1 MQLKHIKLAGF
12 KSFVDPTRISFPTN
26 MVAVVG
32 PNGCGKSNVI
42 DAIRWVL
49 GELSAKNLRGDSMSD
64 VIFNGSDLRKPSG
77 QCSIELLFD
86 NSLGKLGGEYAKYNE
101 ISIKRLMTRDG
112 QSNYSINGTSCRR
125 KDVQDIFLGTG
136 LGPRSYAIIEQ
147 GMVSKI
153 VKDVQDIFLGT
164 GLGPRSYAII
174 EQGMVSKIVSA
185 KPEEMRTFIEE
196 AAGISKYK
204 ERRKE
209 TEQRI
214 KKTKENLSRV
224 QDIRDEINRLI
235 SRLQNQANAADKY
248 KKFQVEERDLKLN
261 ISILNTLSAKAQKDK
276 LTSEVATLKNQITVK
291 SAEVETHQS
300 TIDQIRTEHSTV
312 LSSFEVAQK
321 NFYSIGADIARHE
334 TNLQNLNKTYAQTSE
349 DLTRAKESYS
359 KAIEKESTFESLNPK
374 ENELKLNIAILK
386 ALQANDQKKVLQTQI
401 AELEQSL
408 ALKVLGVE
416 KHQAE
421 IEQIRNDN
429 TLMSSRLE
437 IAQSV
442 SSNIRAE
449 IAGLEANLKN
459 LSRTQVQAES
469 DLGRAQTSYQQ
480 ALEKESNQEN
490 LSPKE
495 KAMNLLDHILEA
507 LQNLGI
513 SGDPIKKKALELKE
527 SLVTILKIA
536 SDQSKSM
543 TEEYLQRQTRFE
555 ELLRQTAEKMSQL
568 DAELQLSQEKKIQTD
583 QELAAS
589 KEKQSEVNASIQK
602 LEDSKLSVSR
612 ELRAIES
619 KVNTLK
625 LDLRT
630 FEVNLDNAS
639 IILEK
644 AEINL
649 ADINPSEYAEFN
661 LSNLEASL
669 SEIQTSI
676 SALSSINLAAPDEYL
691 SRQNHLSKLLEQTE
705 LKKAEVDKELSELVQ
720 KSATAESELNTIR
733 QKQSKV
739 DESIRE
745 AENKKSIASLDL
757 RGLEEKS
764 NNRKLDLRTFEV
776 NLDNASQALVKAGIT
791 IAELDP
797 LEFEGMSVRDLE
809 QSLAAIQAKI
819 ISLGAINLAAP
830 DEIAEESKRMEELD
844 AQLEDLNEAMDKLQ
858 GAIKKIDAES
868 KLKFD
873 ESFNAVNSK
882 IQEIFPKLFGG
893 GKAALELLDGDSLNS
908 GIALAAQPPG
918 KKNATIS
925 QLSGGEKA
933 MTALSLVFAL
943 FELNPAPFCLL
954 DEVDAPLDDLN
965 ATRFVAMVEE
975 MSDRVQFIF
984 ITHNKISME
993 KSDHLMGVTMQE
1005 AGVSRVVSVDVKEAL
1020 KLAAS

>member
-1 MQLKHIKLAGF
+1 
-12 KSFVDPTRISFPTN
+12 

-42 DAIRWVL
+42 DAVRWVL

-86 NSLGKLGGEYAKYNE
+86 NSMGKLGGEYAKYNE

-112 QSNYSINGTSCRR
+112 QSNYSINNTSCRR
-125 KDVQDIFLGTG
+125 
-136 LGPRSYAIIEQ
+136 
-147 GMVSKI
+147 
-153 VKDVQDIFLGT
+153 KDVQDIFLGT

-224 QDIRDEINRLI
+224 LDIRDEIKRLI
-235 SRLQNQANAADKY
+235 NRLQNQANAAEKY
-248 KKFQVEERDLKLN
+248 KKFQIEEKDLKLN
-261 ISILNTLSAKAQKDK
+261 ISILNSLSAKAQKDK
-276 LTSEVATLKNQITVK
+276 LSSQISSLANQITVK
-291 SAEVETHQS
+291 SAEVETQQS
-300 TIDQIRTEHSTV
+300 TIDQIRTEHSSV
-312 LSSFEVAQK
+312 LSAFEIAQK
-321 NFYSIGADIARHE
+321 NFYSIGADIARYE
-334 TNLQNLNKTYAQTSE
+334 ANIQNLNKTESQTKA
-349 DLTRAKESYS
+349 DLATAKESYS
-359 KAIEKESTFESLNPK
+359 RAIEKESSFDTLNPK

-386 ALQANDQKKVLQTQI
+386 ALQANEQKQKLEIQI
-401 AELEQSL
+401 YDLESSIL
-408 ALKVLGVE
+408 LKSDEVQ
-416 KHQAE
+416 KHQGT
-421 IEQIRNDN
+421 IEKIKNDHAS
-429 TLMSSRLE
+429 LSASFDE
-437 IAQSV
+437 AQSTF
-442 SSNIRAE
+442 SSISTD
-449 IAGLEANLKN
+449 IARQEANLQN
-459 LSRTQVQAES
+459 LEKLEAQSLS
-469 DLGRAQTSYQQ
+469 DLERAKVSYQA

-495 KAMNLLDHILEA
+495 KAMNLLDNILES
-507 LQNLGI
+507 LGNLG
-513 SGDPIKKKALELKE
+513 SNGDSIKSKALELKAALT
-527 SLVTILKIA
+527 SILKIA

-543 TEEYLQRQTRFE
+543 TDEYLQRQNRLE
-555 ELLRQTAEKMSQL
+555 ETLLQTAEKKSQIEKELVLFSAKKVESEGSL
-568 DAELQLSQEKKIQTD
+568 DSYKSKK
-583 QELAAS
+583 
-589 KEKQSEVNASIQK
+589 SEVNELIRKSEELKSGSSI
-602 LEDSKLSVSR
+602 
-612 ELRAIES
+612 ELRSLES
-619 KVNTLK
+619 QKNNLK

-630 FEVNLDNAS
+630 FEVNLENAS

-644 AEINL
+644 AEVKISE
-649 ADINPSEYAEFN
+649 INPSDFAS
-661 LSNLEASL
+661 LDLANLENSL
-669 SEIQTSI
+669 AVIQSSI

-691 SRQNHLSKLLEQTE
+691 SRQNNLTELLQQTE
-705 LKKAEVDKELSELVQ
+705 LKKNEANQELAILIQ
-720 KSATAESELNTIR
+720 KSASAEGELNTIR

-739 DESIRE
+739 DESIRDN
-745 AENKKSIASLDL
+745 ENKKSIASLDL
-757 RGLEEKS
+757 RALEEQS
-764 NNRKLDLRTFEV
+764 NNLKLDFRTFEV
-776 NLDNASQALVKAGIT
+776 NLDNASQALTRAGLAIGD
-791 IAELDP
+791 INPE
-797 LEFEGMSVRDLE
+797 EFKDMDISNLE
-809 QSLAAIQAKI
+809 QSLAGVQAKI

-830 DEIAEESKRMEELD
+830 DEIAEESQRMEELD
-844 AQLEDLNEAMDKLQ
+844 AQLEDLNEALEKLQ

-873 ESFNAVNSK
+873 ESFHAVNSK

-893 GKAALELLDGDSLNS
+893 GRAALELLEGDSLNS
-908 GIALAAQPPG
+908 GITLTAQPPG

>member
-125 KDVQDIFLGTG
+125 
-136 LGPRSYAIIEQ
+136 
-147 GMVSKI
+147 
-153 VKDVQDIFLGT
+153 KDVQDIFLGT

-429 TLMSSRLE
+429 TLMSSRLD

-469 DLGRAQTSYQQ
+469 DLGRAQASYQQ

-720 KSATAESELNTIR
+720 KSATAESELNAIR

>member
-42 DAIRWVL
+42 DAVRWVL

-86 NSLGKLGGEYAKYNE
+86 NSMGKLGGEYAKYNE

-112 QSNYSINGTSCRR
+112 QSNYSINNTSCRR
-125 KDVQDIFLGTG
+125 
-136 LGPRSYAIIEQ
+136 
-147 GMVSKI
+147 
-153 VKDVQDIFLGT
+153 KDVQDIFLGT

-224 QDIRDEINRLI
+224 LDIRDEIKRLI
-235 SRLQNQANAADKY
+235 NRLQNQANAAEKY
-248 KKFQVEERDLKLN
+248 KKFQVEEKDLKLN
-261 ISILNTLSAKAQKDK
+261 ISILNSLSAKAQKDK
-276 LTSEVATLKNQITVK
+276 LSSQISSLANQITVK
-291 SAEVETHQS
+291 SAEVETQQS
-300 TIDQIRTEHSTV
+300 MIDQIRTEHSSV
-312 LSSFEVAQK
+312 LSAFEIAQK
-321 NFYSIGADIARHE
+321 NFYSIGADIARYE
-334 TNLQNLNKTYAQTSE
+334 ANIQNLNKTESQTKA
-349 DLTRAKESYS
+349 DLATAKESYS
-359 KAIEKESTFESLNPK
+359 RAIEKESSFDTLNPK

-386 ALQANDQKKVLQTQI
+386 ALQANEQKQKLEIQI
-401 AELEQSL
+401 NDLESSIL
-408 ALKVLGVE
+408 LKSDEVQ
-416 KHQAE
+416 KHQGT
-421 IEQIRNDN
+421 IEKIKNDHAS
-429 TLMSSRLE
+429 LSASFDE
-437 IAQSV
+437 AQSSF
-442 SSNIRAE
+442 SSISTD
-449 IAGLEANLKN
+449 IARQEANLQN
-459 LSRTQVQAES
+459 LEKLEAQSLS
-469 DLGRAQTSYQQ
+469 DLDRAKASYQA

-495 KAMNLLDHILEA
+495 KAMNLLDNILES
-507 LQNLGI
+507 LGNLG
-513 SGDPIKKKALELKE
+513 SNGDSIKSKALELKAALT
-527 SLVTILKIA
+527 SILKIA

-543 TEEYLQRQTRFE
+543 TDEYLQRQNRLE
-555 ELLRQTAEKMSQL
+555 ETLLQTAEKKSQIEKELVLFSAKKVESEGSL
-568 DAELQLSQEKKIQTD
+568 DSYKSKK
-583 QELAAS
+583 
-589 KEKQSEVNASIQK
+589 SEVNELIRKSEELKSGSSI
-602 LEDSKLSVSR
+602 
-612 ELRAIES
+612 ELRSLES
-619 KVNTLK
+619 QKNNLK

-630 FEVNLDNAS
+630 FEVNLENAS

-644 AEINL
+644 AEVKISE
-649 ADINPSEYAEFN
+649 INPSDFAS
-661 LSNLEASL
+661 LDLANLESSL
-669 SEIQTSI
+669 AEIQSSI

-691 SRQNHLSKLLEQTE
+691 SRQNNLTE
-705 LKKAEVDKELSELVQ
+705 LLQQTGLKKNEADQELAILIQ
-720 KSATAESELNTIR
+720 KSASAEGELNTIR

-739 DESIRE
+739 DESIRDT
-745 AENKKSIASLDL
+745 ENKKSIAALDL
-757 RGLEEKS
+757 RALEEQS
-764 NNRKLDLRTFEV
+764 NNLKLDFRTFEV
-776 NLDNASQALVKAGIT
+776 NLDNASQALTRAGLVIGD
-791 IAELDP
+791 INPE
-797 LEFEGMSVRDLE
+797 EFKDMDISNLE
-809 QSLAAIQAKI
+809 QSLAGVQAKI

-830 DEIAEESKRMEELD
+830 DEIAEESQRMEELD
-844 AQLEDLNEAMDKLQ
+844 AQLEDLNEALEKLQ

-893 GKAALELLDGDSLNS
+893 GRAALELLEGDSLNS
-908 GIALAAQPPG
+908 GITLTAQPPG

>member
-42 DAIRWVL
+42 DAVRWVL

-86 NSLGKLGGEYAKYNE
+86 NSMGKLGGEYAKYNE

-112 QSNYSINGTSCRR
+112 QSNYSINNTSCRR
-125 KDVQDIFLGTG
+125 
-136 LGPRSYAIIEQ
+136 
-147 GMVSKI
+147 
-153 VKDVQDIFLGT
+153 KDVQDIFLGT

-224 QDIRDEINRLI
+224 LDIRDEIKRLI
-235 SRLQNQANAADKY
+235 NRLQNQANAAEKY
-248 KKFQVEERDLKLN
+248 KKFQVEEKDLKLN
-261 ISILNTLSAKAQKDK
+261 ISILNSLSAKAQKDK
-276 LTSEVATLKNQITVK
+276 LSSQISSLANQITVK

-300 TIDQIRTEHSTV
+300 MIDQIRTEHSSV
-312 LSSFEVAQK
+312 LSAFEIAQK
-321 NFYSIGADIARHE
+321 NFYSIGADIARYE
-334 TNLQNLNKTYAQTSE
+334 ANIQNLNKTETQTKA
-349 DLTRAKESYS
+349 DLATAKESYS
-359 KAIEKESTFESLNPK
+359 RAIEKESSFDTLNPK

-386 ALQANDQKKVLQTQI
+386 ALQANEQKQKLEIQI
-401 AELEQSL
+401 NDLESSIL
-408 ALKVLGVE
+408 LKSDEVQ
-416 KHQAE
+416 KHQGT
-421 IEQIRNDN
+421 IEKIKNDHAS
-429 TLMSSRLE
+429 LSASFDE
-437 IAQSV
+437 AQSTF
-442 SSNIRAE
+442 SSISTD
-449 IAGLEANLKN
+449 IARQEANLQN
-459 LSRTQVQAES
+459 LEKLEAQSLS
-469 DLGRAQTSYQQ
+469 DLDRAKASYQA

-495 KAMNLLDHILEA
+495 KAMNLLDNILES
-507 LQNLGI
+507 LGNLGTN
-513 SGDPIKKKALELKE
+513 GDSIKSKALELKAALT
-527 SLVTILKIA
+527 SILKIA

-543 TEEYLQRQTRFE
+543 TDEYLQRQNRLE
-555 ELLRQTAEKMSQL
+555 ETLLQTAEKKSQIEKELVLFSAKKVESEGSL
-568 DAELQLSQEKKIQTD
+568 DSYKNKK
-583 QELAAS
+583 
-589 KEKQSEVNASIQK
+589 SEVNELIRKSEELKSASSI
-602 LEDSKLSVSR
+602 
-612 ELRAIES
+612 ELRSLES
-619 KVNTLK
+619 QKNNLK

-630 FEVNLDNAS
+630 FEVNLENAS

-644 AEINL
+644 AEVKISE
-649 ADINPSEYAEFN
+649 INPSDFAS
-661 LSNLEASL
+661 LDLANLESSL
-669 SEIQTSI
+669 AEIQSSI

-691 SRQNHLSKLLEQTE
+691 SRQNNLTE
-705 LKKAEVDKELSELVQ
+705 LLQQTGLKKNEADKELAILIQ
-720 KSATAESELNTIR
+720 KSASAEGELNTIR

-739 DESIRE
+739 DESIRDT
-745 AENKKSIASLDL
+745 ENKKSIASLDL
-757 RGLEEKS
+757 RALEEQS
-764 NNRKLDLRTFEV
+764 NNLKLDFRTFEV
-776 NLDNASQALVKAGIT
+776 NLDNASQALTRAGLVIGD
-791 IAELDP
+791 INPE
-797 LEFEGMSVRDLE
+797 EFKDMDISNLE
-809 QSLAAIQAKI
+809 QSLAGVQAKI

-830 DEIAEESKRMEELD
+830 DEIAEESQRMEELD
-844 AQLEDLNEAMDKLQ
+844 AQLEDLNEALEKLQ

-893 GKAALELLDGDSLNS
+893 GKASLELLEGDSLNS
-908 GIALAAQPPG
+908 GITLTAQPPG

>member
-42 DAIRWVL
+42 DAVRWVL

-86 NSLGKLGGEYAKYNE
+86 NSMGKLGGEYAKYNE

-112 QSNYSINGTSCRR
+112 QSNYSINNTSCRR
-125 KDVQDIFLGTG
+125 
-136 LGPRSYAIIEQ
+136 
-147 GMVSKI
+147 
-153 VKDVQDIFLGT
+153 KDVQDIFLGT

-224 QDIRDEINRLI
+224 LDIRDEIKRLI
-235 SRLQNQANAADKY
+235 NRLQNQANAAEKY

-261 ISILNTLSAKAQKDK
+261 ISILNSLSAKAQKDK
-276 LTSEVATLKNQITVK
+276 LSSQISSLANQITVK
-291 SAEVETHQS
+291 SAEVETQQS
-300 TIDQIRTEHSTV
+300 TIDQIRTEHSSV
-312 LSSFEVAQK
+312 LSAFEIAQK
-321 NFYSIGADIARHE
+321 NFYSIGADIARYE
-334 TNLQNLNKTYAQTSE
+334 ANIQNLNKTESQTKA
-349 DLTRAKESYS
+349 DLATAKESYS
-359 KAIEKESTFESLNPK
+359 RAIEKESSFDTLNPK

-386 ALQANDQKKVLQTQI
+386 ALQANEQKQKLEIQI
-401 AELEQSL
+401 NDLESGIL
-408 ALKVLGVE
+408 LKSDEVQ
-416 KHQAE
+416 KHQGT
-421 IEQIRNDN
+421 IEKIKNDHAS
-429 TLMSSRLE
+429 LSASFDE
-437 IAQSV
+437 AQSTF
-442 SSNIRAE
+442 SSISTD
-449 IAGLEANLKN
+449 IARQEANLQN
-459 LSRTQVQAES
+459 LEKLEAQSLS
-469 DLGRAQTSYQQ
+469 DLERAKASYQA

-495 KAMNLLDHILEA
+495 KAMNLLDNILES
-507 LQNLGI
+507 LGNLG
-513 SGDPIKKKALELKE
+513 SNGDSIKSKALELKAALT
-527 SLVTILKIA
+527 SILKIA

-543 TEEYLQRQTRFE
+543 TDEYLQRQNRLE
-555 ELLRQTAEKMSQL
+555 ETLLQTAEKKSQIEKELVLFSAKKVESEGSL
-568 DAELQLSQEKKIQTD
+568 DSYKSKK
-583 QELAAS
+583 
-589 KEKQSEVNASIQK
+589 SEVNELIRKSEELKSGSSI
-602 LEDSKLSVSR
+602 
-612 ELRAIES
+612 ELRSLES
-619 KVNTLK
+619 QKNNLK

-630 FEVNLDNAS
+630 FEVNLENAS

-644 AEINL
+644 AEVKISE
-649 ADINPSEYAEFN
+649 INPSDFAS
-661 LSNLEASL
+661 LDLANLESSL
-669 SEIQTSI
+669 AEIQSSI

-691 SRQNHLSKLLEQTE
+691 SRQNNLTELLQQTE
-705 LKKAEVDKELSELVQ
+705 LKKNEADQELAILIQ
-720 KSATAESELNTIR
+720 KSASAEGELNTIR

-745 AENKKSIASLDL
+745 TENKKSIAALDL
-757 RGLEEKS
+757 RALEEQS
-764 NNRKLDLRTFEV
+764 NNLKLDFRTFEV
-776 NLDNASQALVKAGIT
+776 NLDNASQALTRAGIA
-791 IAELDP
+791 IGDINPE
-797 LEFEGMSVRDLE
+797 EFEGMDISNLE
-809 QSLAAIQAKI
+809 QTLAGVQAKI

-830 DEIAEESKRMEELD
+830 DEIAEESQRMEELN
-844 AQLEDLNEAMDKLQ
+844 AQLEDLNEALEKLQ

-893 GKAALELLDGDSLNS
+893 GKASLELLEGDSLNS
-908 GIALAAQPPG
+908 GITLTAQPPG

-993 KSDHLMGVTMQE
+993 KSDHLMGITMQE

>member
-42 DAIRWVL
+42 DAVRWVL

-86 NSLGKLGGEYAKYNE
+86 NSMGKLGGEYAKYNE

-112 QSNYSINGTSCRR
+112 QSNYSINNTSCRR
-125 KDVQDIFLGTG
+125 
-136 LGPRSYAIIEQ
+136 
-147 GMVSKI
+147 
-153 VKDVQDIFLGT
+153 KDVQDIFLGT

-224 QDIRDEINRLI
+224 LDIRDEIKRLI
-235 SRLQNQANAADKY
+235 NRLQNQANAAEKY
-248 KKFQVEERDLKLN
+248 KKFQIEEKDLKLN
-261 ISILNTLSAKAQKDK
+261 ISILNSLSAKAQKDK
-276 LTSEVATLKNQITVK
+276 LSSQISSLANQITVK

-300 TIDQIRTEHSTV
+300 MIDQIRTEHSSV
-312 LSSFEVAQK
+312 LSAFEIAQK
-321 NFYSIGADIARHE
+321 NFYSIGADIARYE
-334 TNLQNLNKTYAQTSE
+334 ANIQNLNKTETQTKA
-349 DLTRAKESYS
+349 DLATAKESYS
-359 KAIEKESTFESLNPK
+359 RAIEKESSFDTLNPK

-386 ALQANDQKKVLQTQI
+386 ALQANEQKQKLEIQI
-401 AELEQSL
+401 NDLESSIL
-408 ALKVLGVE
+408 LKSDEVQ
-416 KHQAE
+416 KHQGT
-421 IEQIRNDN
+421 IEKIKNDHAS
-429 TLMSSRLE
+429 LSASFDE
-437 IAQSV
+437 AQSTF
-442 SSNIRAE
+442 SSISTD
-449 IAGLEANLKN
+449 IARQEANLQN
-459 LSRTQVQAES
+459 LEKLEAQSLS
-469 DLGRAQTSYQQ
+469 DLDRAKASYQA

-495 KAMNLLDHILEA
+495 KAMNLLDNILES
-507 LQNLGI
+507 LGNLGTN
-513 SGDPIKKKALELKE
+513 GDSIKSKALELKAALT
-527 SLVTILKIA
+527 SILKIA

-543 TEEYLQRQTRFE
+543 TDEYLQRQNRLE
-555 ELLRQTAEKMSQL
+555 ETLLQTAEKKSQIEKELVLFSAKKVESEGSL
-568 DAELQLSQEKKIQTD
+568 DSYKSKK
-583 QELAAS
+583 
-589 KEKQSEVNASIQK
+589 SEVNELIRKSEELKSGSSI
-602 LEDSKLSVSR
+602 
-612 ELRAIES
+612 ELRSLES
-619 KVNTLK
+619 QKNNLK

-630 FEVNLDNAS
+630 FEVNLENAS

-644 AEINL
+644 AEVKISE
-649 ADINPSEYAEFN
+649 INPSDFAS
-661 LSNLEASL
+661 LDLANLESSL
-669 SEIQTSI
+669 AEIQSSI

-691 SRQNHLSKLLEQTE
+691 SRQNNLTE
-705 LKKAEVDKELSELVQ
+705 LLQQTGLKKNEADKELAILIQ
-720 KSATAESELNTIR
+720 KSASAEGELNTIR

-739 DESIRE
+739 DESIRDT
-745 AENKKSIASLDL
+745 ENKKSIASLDL
-757 RGLEEKS
+757 RALEEQS
-764 NNRKLDLRTFEV
+764 NNLKLDFRTFEV
-776 NLDNASQALVKAGIT
+776 NLDNASQALTRAGLVIGD
-791 IAELDP
+791 INPE
-797 LEFEGMSVRDLE
+797 EFKDMDISNLE
-809 QSLAAIQAKI
+809 QSLAGVQAKI

-830 DEIAEESKRMEELD
+830 DEIAEESQRMEELD
-844 AQLEDLNEAMDKLQ
+844 AQLEDLNEALEKLQ

-893 GKAALELLDGDSLNS
+893 GKASLELLEGDSLNS
-908 GIALAAQPPG
+908 GITLTAQPPG

>member
-42 DAIRWVL
+42 DAVRWVL
-49 GELSAKNLRGDSMSD
+49 GELSAKNLRGESMSD

-86 NSLGKLGGEYAKYNE
+86 NSMGKLGGEYAKYNE

-112 QSNYSINGTSCRR
+112 QSNYSINNTTCRR
-125 KDVQDIFLGTG
+125 
-136 LGPRSYAIIEQ
+136 
-147 GMVSKI
+147 
-153 VKDVQDIFLGT
+153 KDVQDIFLGT

-185 KPEEMRTFIEE
+185 KPEEMRVFIEE

-224 QDIRDEINRLI
+224 RDIRDEINRLI
-235 SRLQNQANAADKY
+235 NRLKNQANAAEKY
-248 KKFQVEERDLKLN
+248 KQFQTEEKDLKLN
-261 ISILNTLSAKAQKDK
+261 ISVINTLQAKGQKDR
-276 LTSEVATLKNQITVK
+276 LSSEISSLQNQIKVK
-291 SAEVETHQS
+291 SLEVETQQS
-300 TIDQIRTEHSTV
+300 SIDQIKTEHSSV

-321 NFYSIGADIARHE
+321 NFYSVGADIARFE
-334 TNLQNLNKTYAQTSE
+334 ANLQNISKSEAQTQE
-349 DLTRAKESYS
+349 DLTKAKESYA
-359 KAIEKESTFESLNPK
+359 KAIEKESTFETLNPK

-386 ALQANDQKKVLQTQI
+386 ALEALEQKNKLQISITDLEGQVQVKTAEIDGHQSGVDQIQLNSSSLISGLDSAQTQFS
-401 AELEQSL
+401 SL
-408 ALKVLGVE
+408 G
-416 KHQAE
+416 
-421 IEQIRNDN
+421 
-429 TLMSSRLE
+429 
-437 IAQSV
+437 
-442 SSNIRAE
+442 AE
-449 IAGLEANLKN
+449 IARVEATIQNLERSQIQSKEELK
-459 LSRTQVQAES
+459 QA
-469 DLGRAQTSYQQ
+469 DDSYLK
-480 ALEKESNQEN
+480 AVAKEADVGS

-495 KAMNLLDHILEA
+495 KAIHLLDAILEGLKSFGA
-507 LQNLGI
+507 NADSI
-513 SGDPIKKKALELKE
+513 SKQAMELKD
-527 SLVTILKIA
+527 SLLSILKIA
-536 SDQSKSM
+536 SDQSQNLKD
-543 TEEYLQRQTRFE
+543 EFLARKNRLE
-555 ELLRQTAEKMSQL
+555 ELLKQLAEKDQNAKEEL
-568 DAELQLSQEKKIQTD
+568 DGLLAKKEI
-583 QELAAS
+583 L
-589 KEKQSEVNASIQK
+589 
-602 LEDSKLSVSR
+602 SR
-612 ELRAIES
+612 ELEAFKS
-619 KVNTLK
+619 KKGAFDEKARDAEKQRSVAVIDLRSLETQLNNLK

-630 FEVNLDNAS
+630 FEVNLENAS
-639 IILEK
+639 TILEK
-644 AEINL
+644 SKVNIDEIDAQQFQSMNLNQLEDSLAEIQ
-649 ADINPSEYAEFN
+649 S
-661 LSNLEASL
+661 
-669 SEIQTSI
+669 SI
-676 SALSSINLAAPDEYL
+676 SALGSINLAAPEEYL
-691 SRQNHLSKLLEQTE
+691 SRQNNLSQLLVEAQE
-705 LKKAEVDKELSELVQ
+705 RKIQIEKDLSSLVQ
-720 KSATAESELNTIR
+720 KSSLAEAELNTIR

-739 DESIRE
+739 DESIRDS
-745 AENKKSIASLDL
+745 ENKKSIAVLDL
-757 RGLEEKS
+757 RSLEEKS
-764 NNRKLDLRTFEV
+764 NNLKLDLRTFEV
-776 NLDNASQALVKAGIT
+776 NLENSSQALNKAGIL
-791 IAELDP
+791 IEDLQASDYEELNLP
-797 LEFEGMSVRDLE
+797 NLENSLE
-809 QSLAAIQAKI
+809 VVQSKI
-819 ISLGAINLAAP
+819 LSLGAINLAAP

-868 KLKFD
+868 KIKFD

-893 GKAALELLDGDSLNS
+893 GKAALQLIEGDTLNS
-908 GIALAAQPPG
+908 GITLAAQPPG

-943 FELNPAPFCLL
+943 FELNPAPFCML

>member
-125 KDVQDIFLGTG
+125 
-136 LGPRSYAIIEQ
+136 
-147 GMVSKI
+147 
-153 VKDVQDIFLGT
+153 KDVQDIFLGT

-720 KSATAESELNTIR
+720 KSATAESELNAIR

>member
-42 DAIRWVL
+42 DAVRWVL

-86 NSLGKLGGEYAKYNE
+86 NSMGKLGGEYAKYNE

-112 QSNYSINGTSCRR
+112 QSNYSINNTSCRR
-125 KDVQDIFLGTG
+125 
-136 LGPRSYAIIEQ
+136 
-147 GMVSKI
+147 
-153 VKDVQDIFLGT
+153 KDVQDIFLGT

-224 QDIRDEINRLI
+224 LDIRDEIKRLI
-235 SRLQNQANAADKY
+235 NRLQNQANAAEKY
-248 KKFQVEERDLKLN
+248 KKFQVEEKDLKLN
-261 ISILNTLSAKAQKDK
+261 ISILNSLSAKAQKDK
-276 LTSEVATLKNQITVK
+276 LSSQISSLANQITVK
-291 SAEVETHQS
+291 SAEVETQQS
-300 TIDQIRTEHSTV
+300 TIEQIRTEHSSV
-312 LSSFEVAQK
+312 LSAFEIAQK
-321 NFYSIGADIARHE
+321 NFYSIAADIARYE
-334 TNLQNLNKTYAQTSE
+334 ANIQNLNKTESQTKA
-349 DLTRAKESYS
+349 DLATAKESYS
-359 KAIEKESTFESLNPK
+359 RAIEKESSFDTLNPK

-386 ALQANDQKKVLQTQI
+386 ALQANEQKQKLEIQI
-401 AELEQSL
+401 NDLESSIL
-408 ALKVLGVE
+408 LKSDEVQ
-416 KHQAE
+416 KHQGT
-421 IEQIRNDN
+421 IEKIKNDHAS
-429 TLMSSRLE
+429 LSASFDE
-437 IAQSV
+437 AQSSF
-442 SSNIRAE
+442 SSISTD
-449 IAGLEANLKN
+449 IARQEANLQN
-459 LSRTQVQAES
+459 LEKLEAQSLS
-469 DLGRAQTSYQQ
+469 DLDRAKASYQA
-480 ALEKESNQEN
+480 ALEKELNQEN

-495 KAMNLLDHILEA
+495 KAMNLLDNILES
-507 LQNLGI
+507 LGNLGTNGN
-513 SGDPIKKKALELKE
+513 SIKSKALELKAALT
-527 SLVTILKIA
+527 SILKIA

-543 TEEYLQRQTRFE
+543 TDEYLQRQNRLE
-555 ELLRQTAEKMSQL
+555 ETLLQTAEKKSQIEKELVLFSAKKVESEGSL
-568 DAELQLSQEKKIQTD
+568 DSYKSKK
-583 QELAAS
+583 
-589 KEKQSEVNASIQK
+589 SEVNELIRKSEELKSGSSI
-602 LEDSKLSVSR
+602 
-612 ELRAIES
+612 ELRSLES
-619 KVNTLK
+619 QKNNLK

-630 FEVNLDNAS
+630 FEVNLENAS

-644 AEINL
+644 AEVKISE
-649 ADINPSEYAEFN
+649 INPSDFAS
-661 LSNLEASL
+661 LDLANLESSL
-669 SEIQTSI
+669 AEIQSSI

-691 SRQNHLSKLLEQTE
+691 SRQNNLTE
-705 LKKAEVDKELSELVQ
+705 LLQQTGLKKNEADQELAILIQ
-720 KSATAESELNTIR
+720 KSASAEGELNTIR

-739 DESIRE
+739 DESIRDT
-745 AENKKSIASLDL
+745 ENKKSIAALDL
-757 RGLEEKS
+757 RALEEQS
-764 NNRKLDLRTFEV
+764 NNLKLDFRTFEV
-776 NLDNASQALVKAGIT
+776 NLDNASQALTRAGLVIGD
-791 IAELDP
+791 INPE
-797 LEFEGMSVRDLE
+797 EFKDMDISNLE
-809 QSLAAIQAKI
+809 QSLAGVQAKI

-830 DEIAEESKRMEELD
+830 DEIAEESQRMEELD
-844 AQLEDLNEAMDKLQ
+844 AQLEDLNEALEKLQ

-893 GKAALELLDGDSLNS
+893 GRAALELLEGDSLNS
-908 GIALAAQPPG
+908 GITLTAQPPG

>member
-42 DAIRWVL
+42 DAVRWVL

-86 NSLGKLGGEYAKYNE
+86 NSMGKLGGEYAKYNE

-112 QSNYSINGTSCRR
+112 QSNYSINSTSCRR
-125 KDVQDIFLGTG
+125 
-136 LGPRSYAIIEQ
+136 
-147 GMVSKI
+147 
-153 VKDVQDIFLGT
+153 KDVQDIFLGT

-224 QDIRDEINRLI
+224 LDIRDEIKRLI
-235 SRLQNQANAADKY
+235 NRLQNQANAAEKY
-248 KKFQVEERDLKLN
+248 KKFQVEEKDLKLN
-261 ISILNTLSAKAQKDK
+261 ISILNSLSAKAQKDK
-276 LTSEVATLKNQITVK
+276 LSSQISSLANQITVK
-291 SAEVETHQS
+291 SAEVETQQS
-300 TIDQIRTEHSTV
+300 TIDQIRTEHSSV
-312 LSSFEVAQK
+312 LSAFEIAQK
-321 NFYSIGADIARHE
+321 NFYSIGADIARYE
-334 TNLQNLNKTYAQTSE
+334 ANIQNLKKTESQTKA
-349 DLTRAKESYS
+349 DLATAKESYS
-359 KAIEKESTFESLNPK
+359 RAIEKESSFDTLNPK

-386 ALQANDQKKVLQTQI
+386 ALQANEQKQKLEIQI
-401 AELEQSL
+401 NDYESSIQ
-408 ALKVLGVE
+408 LKSDEVQ
-416 KHQAE
+416 KHQGT
-421 IEQIRNDN
+421 IEKIKNDN
-429 TLMSSRLE
+429 ALFSSSFDE
-437 IAQSV
+437 AQSIF
-442 SSNIRAE
+442 SSISTD
-449 IAGLEANLKN
+449 IARQEANLQN
-459 LSRTQVQAES
+459 LEKLEAQSLS
-469 DLGRAQTSYQQ
+469 DLERAKVSYQ
-480 ALEKESNQEN
+480 AAVEKESNQEN

-495 KAMNLLDHILEA
+495 KAMNLLDNILES
-507 LQNLGI
+507 LGNLG
-513 SGDPIKKKALELKE
+513 SNGDSIKSKALELKAALT
-527 SLVTILKIA
+527 SILKIA

-543 TEEYLQRQTRFE
+543 TDEYLQRQKRLE
-555 ELLRQTAEKMSQL
+555 ETLLQTAEKKSQIEKELVLFSAKKAESERSL
-568 DAELQLSQEKKIQTD
+568 DNYKSKK
-583 QELAAS
+583 L
-589 KEKQSEVNASIQK
+589 EVNELIRKSEELKSASSI
-602 LEDSKLSVSR
+602 
-612 ELRAIES
+612 ELRSLES
-619 KVNTLK
+619 QKNNLK

-630 FEVNLDNAS
+630 FEVNLENAS

-644 AEINL
+644 AEVKISE
-649 ADINPSEYAEFN
+649 INPSDF
-661 LSNLEASL
+661 ASL
-669 SEIQTSI
+669 DLAKLESSLAEIQSSI

-691 SRQNHLSKLLEQTE
+691 SRQNNLTELLEQTE
-705 LKKAEVDKELSELVQ
+705 LKKNEADEQLAILIQ
-720 KSATAESELNTIR
+720 KSASAEGDLNTIR

-745 AENKKSIASLDL
+745 TENKKSIAALDL
-757 RGLEEKS
+757 RALEEQS
-764 NNRKLDLRTFEV
+764 NNLKLDFRTFEV
-776 NLDNASQALVKAGIT
+776 NLDNASQALTRAGLAIGD
-791 IAELDP
+791 INPEEYKD
-797 LEFEGMSVRDLE
+797 MDISNLE
-809 QSLAAIQAKI
+809 QSLAGVQAKI

-830 DEIAEESKRMEELD
+830 DEIAEESQRMEELD
-844 AQLEDLNEAMDKLQ
+844 AQLEDLNEALEKLQ

-893 GKAALELLDGDSLNS
+893 GKASLELLEGDSLNS
-908 GIALAAQPPG
+908 GITLTAQPPG

>member
-42 DAIRWVL
+42 DAVRWVL

-86 NSLGKLGGEYAKYNE
+86 NSMGKLGGEYAKYNE

-112 QSNYSINGTSCRR
+112 QSNYSINNTSCRR
-125 KDVQDIFLGTG
+125 
-136 LGPRSYAIIEQ
+136 
-147 GMVSKI
+147 
-153 VKDVQDIFLGT
+153 KDVQDIFLGT

-224 QDIRDEINRLI
+224 LDIRDEIKRLI
-235 SRLQNQANAADKY
+235 NRLQNQANAAEKY
-248 KKFQVEERDLKLN
+248 KKFQIEEKDLKLN
-261 ISILNTLSAKAQKDK
+261 ISILNSLSAQAQKDK
-276 LTSEVATLKNQITVK
+276 LSSQISSLANQITVK
-291 SAEVETHQS
+291 SAEVETQQS
-300 TIDQIRTEHSTV
+300 TIDQIRTEHSSV
-312 LSSFEVAQK
+312 LSAFEIAQK
-321 NFYSIGADIARHE
+321 NFYSIGADIARYE
-334 TNLQNLNKTYAQTSE
+334 ANIQNLNKTESQTKA
-349 DLTRAKESYS
+349 DLATAKESYS
-359 KAIEKESTFESLNPK
+359 RAIEKESSFDTLNPK

-386 ALQANDQKKVLQTQI
+386 ALQANEQKQKLEIQI
-401 AELEQSL
+401 NDLESSIL
-408 ALKVLGVE
+408 LKSDEVQ
-416 KHQAE
+416 KHQGT
-421 IEQIRNDN
+421 IEKIKNDHAS
-429 TLMSSRLE
+429 LSASFDE
-437 IAQSV
+437 AQSTF
-442 SSNIRAE
+442 SSISTD
-449 IAGLEANLKN
+449 IARQEANLQN
-459 LSRTQVQAES
+459 LEKLEAQSLS
-469 DLGRAQTSYQQ
+469 DLERAKASYQA

-495 KAMNLLDHILEA
+495 KAMNLLDNILES
-507 LQNLGI
+507 LGNLG
-513 SGDPIKKKALELKE
+513 SNGDSIKSKALELKAALT
-527 SLVTILKIA
+527 SILKIA

-543 TEEYLQRQTRFE
+543 TDEYLQRQNRLE
-555 ELLRQTAEKMSQL
+555 ETLLQTAEKKSQIEKELVLFSAKKVESEGSL
-568 DAELQLSQEKKIQTD
+568 DSYKSKK
-583 QELAAS
+583 
-589 KEKQSEVNASIQK
+589 SEVNELIRKSEELKSGSSI
-602 LEDSKLSVSR
+602 
-612 ELRAIES
+612 ELRSLES
-619 KVNTLK
+619 QKNNLK

-630 FEVNLDNAS
+630 FEVNLENAS

-644 AEINL
+644 AEVKISE
-649 ADINPSEYAEFN
+649 INPSDFAS
-661 LSNLEASL
+661 LDLANLENSL
-669 SEIQTSI
+669 AEIQSSI

-691 SRQNHLSKLLEQTE
+691 SRQNNLTELLQQTE
-705 LKKAEVDKELSELVQ
+705 LKKNEANQELATLIQ
-720 KSATAESELNTIR
+720 KSASAEGELNAIR

-739 DESIRE
+739 DESIRDTE
-745 AENKKSIASLDL
+745 SKKSIASLDL
-757 RGLEEKS
+757 KALEEQS
-764 NNRKLDLRTFEV
+764 NNLKLDLRTFEV
-776 NLDNASQALVKAGIT
+776 NLDNASQALTRAGLAIGD
-791 IAELDP
+791 IDP
-797 LEFEGMSVRDLE
+797 EEFKDMDISNLE
-809 QSLAAIQAKI
+809 QSLAGVQAKI

-830 DEIAEESKRMEELD
+830 DEIAEESQRMEELD
-844 AQLEDLNEAMDKLQ
+844 AQLEDLNEALEKLQ

-893 GKAALELLDGDSLNS
+893 GKASLELLEGDSLNS
-908 GIALAAQPPG
+908 GIALTAQPPG

>member
-42 DAIRWVL
+42 DAVRWVL

-86 NSLGKLGGEYAKYNE
+86 NSMGKLGGEYAKYNE

-112 QSNYSINGTSCRR
+112 QSNYSINNTSCRR
-125 KDVQDIFLGTG
+125 
-136 LGPRSYAIIEQ
+136 
-147 GMVSKI
+147 
-153 VKDVQDIFLGT
+153 KDVQDIFLGT

-185 KPEEMRTFIEE
+185 KPEEMRSFIEE

-224 QDIRDEINRLI
+224 LDIRDEIKRLI
-235 SRLQNQANAADKY
+235 NRLQNQANAAEKY
-248 KKFQVEERDLKLN
+248 KKFQLEEKDLKLN
-261 ISILNTLSAKAQKDK
+261 ISILNSLSAKAQKDK
-276 LTSEVATLKNQITVK
+276 LSSQISSLANQITVK
-291 SAEVETHQS
+291 SAEVETQQS
-300 TIDQIRTEHSTV
+300 TIDQIRTEHSSV
-312 LSSFEVAQK
+312 LSAFEIAQK
-321 NFYSIGADIARHE
+321 NFYSIGADIARYE
-334 TNLQNLNKTYAQTSE
+334 ANIQNLNKTELQTKA
-349 DLTRAKESYS
+349 DLATAKESYS
-359 KAIEKESTFESLNPK
+359 RAIEKESTFDTLNPK
-374 ENELKLNIAILK
+374 ENKLKLNIAILK
-386 ALQANDQKKVLQTQI
+386 ALQANEQKQKLEIQI
-401 AELEQSL
+401 NDLESSI
-408 ALKVLGVE
+408 ALKLEEVQ
-416 KHQAE
+416 KHQGT
-421 IEQIRNDN
+421 IEQIKNDHAS
-429 TLMSSRLE
+429 LSVSFDE
-437 IAQSV
+437 AQSSF
-442 SSNIRAE
+442 SSISTDVARQ
-449 IAGLEANLKN
+449 EANLQN
-459 LSRTQVQAES
+459 LEKLEVQSAS
-469 DLGRAQTSYQQ
+469 DLERAKASYQA
-480 ALEKESNQEN
+480 ALEKEINQEN

-495 KAMNLLDHILEA
+495 KAMNLLDNILES
-507 LQNLGI
+507 LGNLG
-513 SGDPIKKKALELKE
+513 SNGDSIKSKALELKAALT
-527 SLVTILKIA
+527 SILKIA

-543 TEEYLQRQTRFE
+543 TDEYLQRQNRLE
-555 ELLRQTAEKMSQL
+555 EILLQTAEKKSQIEKELVLFTAKKAESEGSL
-568 DAELQLSQEKKIQTD
+568 DSYKSKK
-583 QELAAS
+583 
-589 KEKQSEVNASIQK
+589 SEVNELIRKSEELKSASSI
-602 LEDSKLSVSR
+602 
-612 ELRAIES
+612 ELRSLES
-619 KVNTLK
+619 QKNNLK

-630 FEVNLDNAS
+630 FEVNLENAS

-644 AEINL
+644 AEVKISE
-649 ADINPSEYAEFN
+649 INPLDF
-661 LSNLEASL
+661 ASL
-669 SEIQTSI
+669 DLAKLESSLAEIQSSI

-691 SRQNHLSKLLEQTE
+691 SRQNNLTELLQQTE
-705 LKKAEVDKELSELVQ
+705 LKKNEADRELAILIQ
-720 KSATAESELNTIR
+720 KSASAEGELNTIR

-739 DESIRE
+739 DESIRDT
-745 AENKKSIASLDL
+745 ENKKSIAALDL
-757 RGLEEKS
+757 RALEEQS
-764 NNRKLDLRTFEV
+764 NNLKLDFRTFEV
-776 NLDNASQALVKAGIT
+776 NLDNASQALTRAGLAIGD
-791 IAELDP
+791 INPE
-797 LEFEGMSVRDLE
+797 EFKDMNISNLE
-809 QSLAAIQAKI
+809 QSLAGVQAKI

-830 DEIAEESKRMEELD
+830 DEIAEESQRMEELD
-844 AQLEDLNEAMDKLQ
+844 AQLEDLNEALEKLQ

-868 KLKFD
+868 RLKFD

-893 GKAALELLDGDSLNS
+893 GKAALELLEGDSLNS
-908 GIALAAQPPG
+908 GITLTAQPPG

>member
-42 DAIRWVL
+42 DAVRWVL

-86 NSLGKLGGEYAKYNE
+86 NSMGKLGGEYAKYNE

-112 QSNYSINGTSCRR
+112 QSNYSINNTSCRR
-125 KDVQDIFLGTG
+125 
-136 LGPRSYAIIEQ
+136 
-147 GMVSKI
+147 
-153 VKDVQDIFLGT
+153 KDVQDIFLGT

-224 QDIRDEINRLI
+224 LDIRDEIKRLI
-235 SRLQNQANAADKY
+235 NRLQNQANAAEKY
-248 KKFQVEERDLKLN
+248 KKFQVEEKDLKLN
-261 ISILNTLSAKAQKDK
+261 ISILNSLSAKAQKDK
-276 LTSEVATLKNQITVK
+276 LSSQISSLANQITVK
-291 SAEVETHQS
+291 SAEVETQQS
-300 TIDQIRTEHSTV
+300 TIDQIRTEHSSV
-312 LSSFEVAQK
+312 LSAFEIAQK
-321 NFYSIGADIARHE
+321 NFYSIGADIARYE
-334 TNLQNLNKTYAQTSE
+334 ANIQNLNKTESQTKA
-349 DLTRAKESYS
+349 DLATAKESYS
-359 KAIEKESTFESLNPK
+359 RAIEKESSFDTLNPK

-386 ALQANDQKKVLQTQI
+386 ALQANEQKQKLEIQI
-401 AELEQSL
+401 NDYESSIQ
-408 ALKVLGVE
+408 LKSDEVQ
-416 KHQAE
+416 KHQGT
-421 IEQIRNDN
+421 IEKIKNDN
-429 TLMSSRLE
+429 ALFSSSFDE
-437 IAQSV
+437 AQSSF
-442 SSNIRAE
+442 SSISTD
-449 IAGLEANLKN
+449 IARQEANLQN
-459 LSRTQVQAES
+459 LEKLEAQSLS
-469 DLGRAQTSYQQ
+469 DLERAKASYQ
-480 ALEKESNQEN
+480 AAVEKESNQEN

-495 KAMNLLDHILEA
+495 KAMNLLDNILES
-507 LQNLGI
+507 LGNLG
-513 SGDPIKKKALELKE
+513 SNGDSIKSKALELKAALT
-527 SLVTILKIA
+527 SILKIA

-543 TEEYLQRQTRFE
+543 TDEYLQRQNRLE
-555 ELLRQTAEKMSQL
+555 ETLLQTAEKKSQIEKELVLFSAKKVESEGSL
-568 DAELQLSQEKKIQTD
+568 DSYKSKK
-583 QELAAS
+583 
-589 KEKQSEVNASIQK
+589 SEVNELIRKSEELKSGSSI
-602 LEDSKLSVSR
+602 
-612 ELRAIES
+612 ELRSLES
-619 KVNTLK
+619 QKNNLK

-630 FEVNLDNAS
+630 FEVNLENAS

-644 AEINL
+644 AEVKISE
-649 ADINPSEYAEFN
+649 INPSDF
-661 LSNLEASL
+661 ASL
-669 SEIQTSI
+669 DLAKLESSLAEIQSSI

-691 SRQNHLSKLLEQTE
+691 SRQNNLTELLEQTE
-705 LKKAEVDKELSELVQ
+705 LKKNEADEQLAILIQ
-720 KSATAESELNTIR
+720 KSASAEGDLNTIR

-745 AENKKSIASLDL
+745 TENKKSIAALDL
-757 RGLEEKS
+757 RALEEQS
-764 NNRKLDLRTFEV
+764 NNLKLDFRTFEV
-776 NLDNASQALVKAGIT
+776 NLDNASQALTRAGLAIGD
-791 IAELDP
+791 INPE
-797 LEFEGMSVRDLE
+797 EFKDMDISNLE
-809 QSLAAIQAKI
+809 QSLAGVQAKI

-830 DEIAEESKRMEELD
+830 DEIAEESQRMEELD
-844 AQLEDLNEAMDKLQ
+844 AQLEDLNEALEKLQ

-893 GKAALELLDGDSLNS
+893 GKASLELLEGDSLNS
-908 GIALAAQPPG
+908 GITLTAQPPG

>member
-42 DAIRWVL
+42 DAVRWVL

-86 NSLGKLGGEYAKYNE
+86 NSMGKLGGEYAKYNE

-112 QSNYSINGTSCRR
+112 QSNYSINNTSCRR
-125 KDVQDIFLGTG
+125 
-136 LGPRSYAIIEQ
+136 
-147 GMVSKI
+147 
-153 VKDVQDIFLGT
+153 KDVQDIFLGT

-224 QDIRDEINRLI
+224 LDIRDEIKRLI
-235 SRLQNQANAADKY
+235 NRLQNQANAAEKY
-248 KKFQVEERDLKLN
+248 KKFQVEEKDLKLN
-261 ISILNTLSAKAQKDK
+261 ISILNSLSAKAQKDK
-276 LTSEVATLKNQITVK
+276 LSSQISSLANQITVK
-291 SAEVETHQS
+291 SAEVETQQS
-300 TIDQIRTEHSTV
+300 TIDQIRTEHSSV
-312 LSSFEVAQK
+312 LSAFEIAQK
-321 NFYSIGADIARHE
+321 NFYSIGADIARYE
-334 TNLQNLNKTYAQTSE
+334 ANIQNLNKTESQTKA
-349 DLTRAKESYS
+349 DLATAKESYS
-359 KAIEKESTFESLNPK
+359 RAIEKESSFDTLNPK

-386 ALQANDQKKVLQTQI
+386 ALQANEQKQKLEIQI
-401 AELEQSL
+401 NDYESSIQ
-408 ALKVLGVE
+408 LKSDEVQ
-416 KHQAE
+416 KHQGT
-421 IEQIRNDN
+421 IEKIKNDN
-429 TLMSSRLE
+429 ALLSSSFDE
-437 IAQSV
+437 AQSSF
-442 SSNIRAE
+442 SSISTD
-449 IAGLEANLKN
+449 IARQEANLQN
-459 LSRTQVQAES
+459 LEKLEAQSLS
-469 DLGRAQTSYQQ
+469 DLERAKASYQ
-480 ALEKESNQEN
+480 AAVEKESNQEN

-495 KAMNLLDHILEA
+495 KAMNLLDNILES
-507 LQNLGI
+507 LGNLG
-513 SGDPIKKKALELKE
+513 SNGDSIKSKALELKAALT
-527 SLVTILKIA
+527 SILKIA

-543 TEEYLQRQTRFE
+543 TDEYLQRQKRLE
-555 ELLRQTAEKMSQL
+555 ETLLQTAEKKSQIEKELVLFSAKKAESERSL
-568 DAELQLSQEKKIQTD
+568 DNYKSKK
-583 QELAAS
+583 L
-589 KEKQSEVNASIQK
+589 EVNELIRKSEELKSASSI
-602 LEDSKLSVSR
+602 
-612 ELRAIES
+612 ELRSLES
-619 KVNTLK
+619 QKNNLK

-630 FEVNLDNAS
+630 FEVNLENAS

-644 AEINL
+644 AEVKISE
-649 ADINPSEYAEFN
+649 INPSDF
-661 LSNLEASL
+661 ASL
-669 SEIQTSI
+669 DLAKLESSLAEIQSSI

-691 SRQNHLSKLLEQTE
+691 SRQNNLTELLEQTE
-705 LKKAEVDKELSELVQ
+705 LKKNEADEQLAILIQ
-720 KSATAESELNTIR
+720 KSASAEGDLNTIR

-745 AENKKSIASLDL
+745 TENKKSIAALDL
-757 RGLEEKS
+757 RALEEQS
-764 NNRKLDLRTFEV
+764 NNLKLDFRTFEV
-776 NLDNASQALVKAGIT
+776 NLDNASQALTRAGLAIGD
-791 IAELDP
+791 INPE
-797 LEFEGMSVRDLE
+797 EFKDMDISNLE
-809 QSLAAIQAKI
+809 QSLAGVQAKI

-830 DEIAEESKRMEELD
+830 DEIAEESQRMEELD
-844 AQLEDLNEAMDKLQ
+844 AQLEDLNEALEKLQ

-893 GKAALELLDGDSLNS
+893 GKASLELLEGDSLNS
-908 GIALAAQPPG
+908 GITLTAQPPG

>member
-42 DAIRWVL
+42 DAVRWVL

-86 NSLGKLGGEYAKYNE
+86 NSMGKLGGEYAKYNE

-112 QSNYSINGTSCRR
+112 QSNYSINNTSCRR
-125 KDVQDIFLGTG
+125 
-136 LGPRSYAIIEQ
+136 
-147 GMVSKI
+147 
-153 VKDVQDIFLGT
+153 KDVQDIFLGT

-224 QDIRDEINRLI
+224 LDIRDEIKRLI
-235 SRLQNQANAADKY
+235 NRLQNQANAAEKY
-248 KKFQVEERDLKLN
+248 KKFQVEEKDLKLN
-261 ISILNTLSAKAQKDK
+261 ISILNSLSAKAQKDK
-276 LTSEVATLKNQITVK
+276 LSSQISSLANQITVK

-300 TIDQIRTEHSTV
+300 MIDQIRTEHSSV
-312 LSSFEVAQK
+312 LSAFEIAQK
-321 NFYSIGADIARHE
+321 NFYSIAADIARYE
-334 TNLQNLNKTYAQTSE
+334 ANIQNLNKTESQTKA
-349 DLTRAKESYS
+349 DLTTAKESYS
-359 KAIEKESTFESLNPK
+359 RAIEKESSFDTLNPK

-386 ALQANDQKKVLQTQI
+386 ALQANEQKQKLEIQI
-401 AELEQSL
+401 NDLESSIL
-408 ALKVLGVE
+408 LKSDEVQ
-416 KHQAE
+416 KHQGT
-421 IEQIRNDN
+421 IEKIKNDHAS
-429 TLMSSRLE
+429 LSASFDE
-437 IAQSV
+437 AQSTF
-442 SSNIRAE
+442 SSISTD
-449 IAGLEANLKN
+449 IARQEANLQN
-459 LSRTQVQAES
+459 LEKLEAQSLS
-469 DLGRAQTSYQQ
+469 DLDRAKASYQA

-495 KAMNLLDHILEA
+495 KAMNLLDNILES
-507 LQNLGI
+507 LGNLGTNGN
-513 SGDPIKKKALELKE
+513 SIKSKALELKAALT
-527 SLVTILKIA
+527 SILKIA

-543 TEEYLQRQTRFE
+543 TDEYLQRQNRLE
-555 ELLRQTAEKMSQL
+555 ETLLQTAEKKSQIEKELVLFLAKKVESEGSL
-568 DAELQLSQEKKIQTD
+568 DSYKSKK
-583 QELAAS
+583 
-589 KEKQSEVNASIQK
+589 SEVNELIRKSEELKSGSSI
-602 LEDSKLSVSR
+602 
-612 ELRAIES
+612 ELRSLES
-619 KVNTLK
+619 QKNNLK

-630 FEVNLDNAS
+630 FEVNLENAS

-644 AEINL
+644 AEVKISE
-649 ADINPSEYAEFN
+649 INPSDFAS
-661 LSNLEASL
+661 LDLANLESSL
-669 SEIQTSI
+669 AEIQSSI

-691 SRQNHLSKLLEQTE
+691 SRQNNLTE
-705 LKKAEVDKELSELVQ
+705 LLQQTGLKKNEADKELAILIQ
-720 KSATAESELNTIR
+720 KSASAEGELNTIR

-739 DESIRE
+739 DESIRDT
-745 AENKKSIASLDL
+745 ENKKSIAALDL
-757 RGLEEKS
+757 RALEEQS
-764 NNRKLDLRTFEV
+764 NNLKLDFRTFEV
-776 NLDNASQALVKAGIT
+776 NLDNASQALTRAGLVIGD
-791 IAELDP
+791 INPE
-797 LEFEGMSVRDLE
+797 EFKDMDISNLE
-809 QSLAAIQAKI
+809 QSLAGVQAKI

-830 DEIAEESKRMEELD
+830 DEIAEESQRMEELD
-844 AQLEDLNEAMDKLQ
+844 AQLEDLNEALEKLQ

-893 GKAALELLDGDSLNS
+893 GRAALELLEGDSLNS
-908 GIALAAQPPG
+908 GITLTAQPPG

>member
-42 DAIRWVL
+42 DAVRWVL

-86 NSLGKLGGEYAKYNE
+86 NSMGKLGGEYAKYNE

-112 QSNYSINGTSCRR
+112 QSNYSINNTSCRR
-125 KDVQDIFLGTG
+125 
-136 LGPRSYAIIEQ
+136 
-147 GMVSKI
+147 
-153 VKDVQDIFLGT
+153 KDVQDIFLGT

-224 QDIRDEINRLI
+224 LDIRDEIKRLI
-235 SRLQNQANAADKY
+235 NRLQNQANAAEKY
-248 KKFQVEERDLKLN
+248 KKFQVEEKDLKLN
-261 ISILNTLSAKAQKDK
+261 ISILNSLSAKAQKDK
-276 LTSEVATLKNQITVK
+276 LSSQISSLANQITVK

-300 TIDQIRTEHSTV
+300 MIDQIRTEHSSV
-312 LSSFEVAQK
+312 LSAFEIAQK
-321 NFYSIGADIARHE
+321 NFYSIGADIARYE
-334 TNLQNLNKTYAQTSE
+334 ANIQNLNKTETQTKA
-349 DLTRAKESYS
+349 DLATAKESYS
-359 KAIEKESTFESLNPK
+359 RAIEKESSFDTLNPK

-386 ALQANDQKKVLQTQI
+386 ALQANEQKQKLEIQI
-401 AELEQSL
+401 NDLESSIL
-408 ALKVLGVE
+408 LKSDEVQ
-416 KHQAE
+416 KHQGT
-421 IEQIRNDN
+421 IEKIKNDHAS
-429 TLMSSRLE
+429 LSASFDE
-437 IAQSV
+437 AQSTF
-442 SSNIRAE
+442 SSISTD
-449 IAGLEANLKN
+449 IARQEANLQN
-459 LSRTQVQAES
+459 LEKLEAQSLS
-469 DLGRAQTSYQQ
+469 DLDRAKASYQA

-495 KAMNLLDHILEA
+495 KAMNLLDNILES
-507 LQNLGI
+507 LGNLGTN
-513 SGDPIKKKALELKE
+513 GDFIKSKALELKAALT
-527 SLVTILKIA
+527 SILKIA

-543 TEEYLQRQTRFE
+543 TDEYFQRQNRLE
-555 ELLRQTAEKMSQL
+555 ETLLQIAEKKSQIEKELVLFSAKKVESEGSL
-568 DAELQLSQEKKIQTD
+568 DSYKSKK
-583 QELAAS
+583 
-589 KEKQSEVNASIQK
+589 SEVNELIRKSEELKSGSSI
-602 LEDSKLSVSR
+602 
-612 ELRAIES
+612 ELRSLES
-619 KVNTLK
+619 QKNNLK

-630 FEVNLDNAS
+630 FEVNLENAS

-644 AEINL
+644 AEVKISE
-649 ADINPSEYAEFN
+649 INPSDFAS
-661 LSNLEASL
+661 LDLANLESSL
-669 SEIQTSI
+669 AEIQSSI

-691 SRQNHLSKLLEQTE
+691 SRQNNLTE
-705 LKKAEVDKELSELVQ
+705 LLQQTGLKKNEADQELAILIQ
-720 KSATAESELNTIR
+720 KSASAEGELNTIR

-739 DESIRE
+739 DESIRDT
-745 AENKKSIASLDL
+745 ENKKSIAALDL
-757 RGLEEKS
+757 RALEEQS
-764 NNRKLDLRTFEV
+764 NNLKLDFRTFEV
-776 NLDNASQALVKAGIT
+776 NLDNASQALTRAGLAIGD
-791 IAELDP
+791 INPE
-797 LEFEGMSVRDLE
+797 EFKDMDISNLE
-809 QSLAAIQAKI
+809 QSLAGVQAKI

-830 DEIAEESKRMEELD
+830 DEIAEESQRMDELD
-844 AQLEDLNEAMDKLQ
+844 AQLEDLNEALEKLQ

-893 GKAALELLDGDSLNS
+893 GKASLELLEGDSLNS
-908 GIALAAQPPG
+908 GITLTAQPPG

>member
-125 KDVQDIFLGTG
+125 
-136 LGPRSYAIIEQ
+136 
-147 GMVSKI
+147 
-153 VKDVQDIFLGT
+153 KDVQDIFLGT

-543 TEEYLQRQTRFE
+543 TEEYLQRQTRLE

-612 ELRAIES
+612 ELRAIEF

>member
-42 DAIRWVL
+42 DAVRWVL

-86 NSLGKLGGEYAKYNE
+86 NSMGKLGGEYAKYNE

-112 QSNYSINGTSCRR
+112 QSNYSINNTSCRR
-125 KDVQDIFLGTG
+125 
-136 LGPRSYAIIEQ
+136 
-147 GMVSKI
+147 
-153 VKDVQDIFLGT
+153 KDVQDIFLGT

-224 QDIRDEINRLI
+224 LDIRDEIKRLI
-235 SRLQNQANAADKY
+235 NRLQNQANAAEKY
-248 KKFQVEERDLKLN
+248 KKFQIEEKDLKLN
-261 ISILNTLSAKAQKDK
+261 ISILNSLSAQAQKDK
-276 LTSEVATLKNQITVK
+276 LSSQISSLANQITVK
-291 SAEVETHQS
+291 SAEVETQQS
-300 TIDQIRTEHSTV
+300 TIDQIRTEHSSV
-312 LSSFEVAQK
+312 LSAFEIAQK
-321 NFYSIGADIARHE
+321 NFYSIGADIARYE
-334 TNLQNLNKTYAQTSE
+334 ANIQNLNKTESQTKA
-349 DLTRAKESYS
+349 DLATAKESYS
-359 KAIEKESTFESLNPK
+359 RAIEKESSFDTLNPK

-386 ALQANDQKKVLQTQI
+386 ALQANEQKQKLEIQI
-401 AELEQSL
+401 NDLESSIL
-408 ALKVLGVE
+408 LKSDEVQ
-416 KHQAE
+416 KHQGT
-421 IEQIRNDN
+421 IEKIKNDHAS
-429 TLMSSRLE
+429 LSASFDE
-437 IAQSV
+437 AQSTF
-442 SSNIRAE
+442 SSISTD
-449 IAGLEANLKN
+449 IARQEANLQN
-459 LSRTQVQAES
+459 LEKLEDQSLS
-469 DLGRAQTSYQQ
+469 DLERAKASYQA

-495 KAMNLLDHILEA
+495 KAMNLLDNILES
-507 LQNLGI
+507 LGNLG
-513 SGDPIKKKALELKE
+513 SNGDSIKSKALELKAALT
-527 SLVTILKIA
+527 SILKIA

-543 TEEYLQRQTRFE
+543 TDEYLQRQNRLE
-555 ELLRQTAEKMSQL
+555 ETLLQTAEKKSQIEKELVLFSAKKVESEGSL
-568 DAELQLSQEKKIQTD
+568 DSYKSKK
-583 QELAAS
+583 
-589 KEKQSEVNASIQK
+589 SEVNELIRKSEELKSGSSI
-602 LEDSKLSVSR
+602 
-612 ELRAIES
+612 ELRSLES
-619 KVNTLK
+619 QKNNLK

-630 FEVNLDNAS
+630 FEVNLENAS

-644 AEINL
+644 AEVKISE
-649 ADINPSEYAEFN
+649 INPSDFAS
-661 LSNLEASL
+661 LDLANLENSL
-669 SEIQTSI
+669 AEIQSSI

-691 SRQNHLSKLLEQTE
+691 SRQNNLTELLQQTE
-705 LKKAEVDKELSELVQ
+705 LKKNEANQELATLIQ
-720 KSATAESELNTIR
+720 KSASAEGELNAIR

-739 DESIRE
+739 DESIRDTE
-745 AENKKSIASLDL
+745 SKKSIASLDL
-757 RGLEEKS
+757 KALEEQS
-764 NNRKLDLRTFEV
+764 NNLKLDLRTFEV
-776 NLDNASQALVKAGIT
+776 NLDNASQALTRAGLAIGD
-791 IAELDP
+791 IDP
-797 LEFEGMSVRDLE
+797 EEFKDMDISNLE
-809 QSLAAIQAKI
+809 QSLAGVQAKI

-830 DEIAEESKRMEELD
+830 DEIAEESQRMEELD
-844 AQLEDLNEAMDKLQ
+844 AQLEDLNEALEKLQ

-893 GKAALELLDGDSLNS
+893 GKASLELLEGDSLNS
-908 GIALAAQPPG
+908 GIALTAQPPG

>member
-42 DAIRWVL
+42 DAVRWVL

-86 NSLGKLGGEYAKYNE
+86 NSMGKLGGEYAKYNE

-112 QSNYSINGTSCRR
+112 QSNYSINNTSCRR
-125 KDVQDIFLGTG
+125 
-136 LGPRSYAIIEQ
+136 
-147 GMVSKI
+147 
-153 VKDVQDIFLGT
+153 KDVQDIFLGT

-224 QDIRDEINRLI
+224 LDIRDEIKRLI
-235 SRLQNQANAADKY
+235 NRLQNQANAAEKY
-248 KKFQVEERDLKLN
+248 KKFQVEEKDLKLN
-261 ISILNTLSAKAQKDK
+261 ISILNSLSAKAQKDK
-276 LTSEVATLKNQITVK
+276 LSSQISSLANQITVK

-300 TIDQIRTEHSTV
+300 MIDQIRTEHSSV
-312 LSSFEVAQK
+312 LSAFEIAQK
-321 NFYSIGADIARHE
+321 NFYSIGADIARYE
-334 TNLQNLNKTYAQTSE
+334 ANIQNLNKTESQTKA
-349 DLTRAKESYS
+349 DLATAKESYS
-359 KAIEKESTFESLNPK
+359 RAIEKESSFDTLNPK

-386 ALQANDQKKVLQTQI
+386 ALQANEQKQKLEIQI
-401 AELEQSL
+401 NDLESSIL
-408 ALKVLGVE
+408 LKSDEVQ
-416 KHQAE
+416 KHQGT
-421 IEQIRNDN
+421 IEKIKNDHAS
-429 TLMSSRLE
+429 LSASFDE
-437 IAQSV
+437 AQSTF
-442 SSNIRAE
+442 SSISTD
-449 IAGLEANLKN
+449 IARQEANLQN
-459 LSRTQVQAES
+459 LEKLEAQSLS
-469 DLGRAQTSYQQ
+469 DLDRAKASYQA

-495 KAMNLLDHILEA
+495 KAMNLLDNILES
-507 LQNLGI
+507 LGNLG
-513 SGDPIKKKALELKE
+513 SNGDSIKSKALELKAALT
-527 SLVTILKIA
+527 SILKIA

-543 TEEYLQRQTRFE
+543 TDEYLQRQNRLE
-555 ELLRQTAEKMSQL
+555 ETLLQTAEKKSQIEKELVLFSAKKVESEGSL
-568 DAELQLSQEKKIQTD
+568 DSYKSKK
-583 QELAAS
+583 
-589 KEKQSEVNASIQK
+589 SEVNELIRKSEELKSGSSI
-602 LEDSKLSVSR
+602 
-612 ELRAIES
+612 ELRSLES
-619 KVNTLK
+619 QKNNLK

-630 FEVNLDNAS
+630 FEVNLENAS

-644 AEINL
+644 AEVKISE
-649 ADINPSEYAEFN
+649 INPSDFAS
-661 LSNLEASL
+661 LDLANLESSL
-669 SEIQTSI
+669 AEIQSSI

-691 SRQNHLSKLLEQTE
+691 SRQNNLTE
-705 LKKAEVDKELSELVQ
+705 LLQQTGLKKNEADKELAILIQ
-720 KSATAESELNTIR
+720 KSASAEGELNTIR

-739 DESIRE
+739 DESIRDN
-745 AENKKSIASLDL
+745 ENKKSIASLDL
-757 RGLEEKS
+757 RALEEQS
-764 NNRKLDLRTFEV
+764 NNLKLDFRTFEV
-776 NLDNASQALVKAGIT
+776 NLDNASQALTRAGLAIGD
-791 IAELDP
+791 INPE
-797 LEFEGMSVRDLE
+797 EFKDMDISNLE
-809 QSLAAIQAKI
+809 QSLAGVQAKI

-830 DEIAEESKRMEELD
+830 DEIAEESQRMEELD
-844 AQLEDLNEAMDKLQ
+844 AQLEDLNEALEKLQ

-893 GKAALELLDGDSLNS
+893 GKASLELLEGDSLNS
-908 GIALAAQPPG
+908 GITLTAQPPG

>member
-1 MQLKHIKLAGF
+1 
-12 KSFVDPTRISFPTN
+12 

-153 VKDVQDIFLGT
+153 V
-164 GLGPRSYAII
+164 
-174 EQGMVSKIVSA
+174 SA

-248 KKFQVEERDLKLN
+248 KKFQAEERDLKLN

-797 LEFEGMSVRDLE
+797 LEFEGISVRDLE

>member
-42 DAIRWVL
+42 DAVRWVL

-86 NSLGKLGGEYAKYNE
+86 NSMGKLGGEYAKYNE

-112 QSNYSINGTSCRR
+112 QSNYSINNTSCRR
-125 KDVQDIFLGTG
+125 
-136 LGPRSYAIIEQ
+136 
-147 GMVSKI
+147 
-153 VKDVQDIFLGT
+153 KDVQDIFLGT

-224 QDIRDEINRLI
+224 LDIRDEIKRLI
-235 SRLQNQANAADKY
+235 NRLQNQANAAEKY
-248 KKFQVEERDLKLN
+248 KKFQVEEKDLKLN
-261 ISILNTLSAKAQKDK
+261 ISILNSLSAKAQKDK
-276 LTSEVATLKNQITVK
+276 LSSQISSLANQITVK
-291 SAEVETHQS
+291 SAEVETQQS
-300 TIDQIRTEHSTV
+300 TIDQIRTEHSSV
-312 LSSFEVAQK
+312 LSAFEIAQK
-321 NFYSIGADIARHE
+321 NFYSIGADIARYE
-334 TNLQNLNKTYAQTSE
+334 ANIQNLNKTESQTKA
-349 DLTRAKESYS
+349 DLATAKESYS
-359 KAIEKESTFESLNPK
+359 RAIEKESSFDTLNPK

-386 ALQANDQKKVLQTQI
+386 ALQANEQKQKLEIQI
-401 AELEQSL
+401 NDLESSIL
-408 ALKVLGVE
+408 LKSDEVQ
-416 KHQAE
+416 KHQGT
-421 IEQIRNDN
+421 IEKIKNDHAS
-429 TLMSSRLE
+429 LSASFDE
-437 IAQSV
+437 AQSSF
-442 SSNIRAE
+442 SSISTD
-449 IAGLEANLKN
+449 IARQEANLQN
-459 LSRTQVQAES
+459 LEKLEAQSLS
-469 DLGRAQTSYQQ
+469 DLDRAKASYQA

-495 KAMNLLDHILEA
+495 KAMNLLDNILES
-507 LQNLGI
+507 LGNLG
-513 SGDPIKKKALELKE
+513 SNGDSIKSKALELKAALT
-527 SLVTILKIA
+527 SILKIA

-543 TEEYLQRQTRFE
+543 TDEYLQRQNRLE
-555 ELLRQTAEKMSQL
+555 ETLLQTAEKKSQIEKELVLFSAKKVESEGSL
-568 DAELQLSQEKKIQTD
+568 DSYKSKK
-583 QELAAS
+583 
-589 KEKQSEVNASIQK
+589 SEVNELIRKSEELKSGSSI
-602 LEDSKLSVSR
+602 
-612 ELRAIES
+612 ELRSLES
-619 KVNTLK
+619 QKNNLK

-630 FEVNLDNAS
+630 FEVNLENAS

-644 AEINL
+644 AEVKISE
-649 ADINPSEYAEFN
+649 INPSDFAS
-661 LSNLEASL
+661 LDLANLESSL
-669 SEIQTSI
+669 AEIQSSI

-691 SRQNHLSKLLEQTE
+691 SRQNNLTELLQQTE
-705 LKKAEVDKELSELVQ
+705 LKKNEADQELAILIQ
-720 KSATAESELNTIR
+720 KSASAEGKLNTIR

-739 DESIRE
+739 DESIRDT
-745 AENKKSIASLDL
+745 ENKKSIAALDL
-757 RGLEEKS
+757 RALEEQS
-764 NNRKLDLRTFEV
+764 NNLKLDFRTFEV
-776 NLDNASQALVKAGIT
+776 NLDNASQALTRAGLVIGD
-791 IAELDP
+791 INPE
-797 LEFEGMSVRDLE
+797 EFKDMDISNLE
-809 QSLAAIQAKI
+809 QSLAGVQAKI

-830 DEIAEESKRMEELD
+830 DEIAEESQRMEELD
-844 AQLEDLNEAMDKLQ
+844 AQLEDLNEALEKLQ

-893 GKAALELLDGDSLNS
+893 GRAALELLEGDSLNS
-908 GIALAAQPPG
+908 GITLTAQPPG

>member
-42 DAIRWVL
+42 DAVRWVL

-86 NSLGKLGGEYAKYNE
+86 NSMGKLGGEYAKYNE

-112 QSNYSINGTSCRR
+112 QSNYSINNTSCRR
-125 KDVQDIFLGTG
+125 
-136 LGPRSYAIIEQ
+136 
-147 GMVSKI
+147 
-153 VKDVQDIFLGT
+153 KDVQDIFLGT

-224 QDIRDEINRLI
+224 LDIRDEIKRLI
-235 SRLQNQANAADKY
+235 NRLQNQANAAEKY
-248 KKFQVEERDLKLN
+248 KKFQVEEKDLKLN
-261 ISILNTLSAKAQKDK
+261 ISILNSLSAKAQKDK
-276 LTSEVATLKNQITVK
+276 LSSQISSLANQITVK
-291 SAEVETHQS
+291 SAEVETQQS
-300 TIDQIRTEHSTV
+300 TIDQIRTEHSSV
-312 LSSFEVAQK
+312 LSAFEIAQK
-321 NFYSIGADIARHE
+321 NFYSIGADIARYE
-334 TNLQNLNKTYAQTSE
+334 ANIQNLNKTESQTKA
-349 DLTRAKESYS
+349 DLATAKESYS
-359 KAIEKESTFESLNPK
+359 RAIEKESSFDTLNPK

-386 ALQANDQKKVLQTQI
+386 ALQANEQKQKLEIQI
-401 AELEQSL
+401 NDLESSIL
-408 ALKVLGVE
+408 LKSDEVQ
-416 KHQAE
+416 KHQGT
-421 IEQIRNDN
+421 IEKIKNDHAS
-429 TLMSSRLE
+429 LSASFDE
-437 IAQSV
+437 AQSTF
-442 SSNIRAE
+442 SSISTD
-449 IAGLEANLKN
+449 IARQEANLQN
-459 LSRTQVQAES
+459 LEKLEAQSLS
-469 DLGRAQTSYQQ
+469 DLERAKASYQA

-495 KAMNLLDHILEA
+495 KAMNLLDNILES
-507 LQNLGI
+507 LGNLG
-513 SGDPIKKKALELKE
+513 SNGDSIKSKALELKAALT
-527 SLVTILKIA
+527 SILKIA

-543 TEEYLQRQTRFE
+543 TDEYLQRQNRLE
-555 ELLRQTAEKMSQL
+555 ETLLQTAEKKSQIEKELVLFSAKKVESEGSL
-568 DAELQLSQEKKIQTD
+568 DSYKSKK
-583 QELAAS
+583 
-589 KEKQSEVNASIQK
+589 SEVNELIRKSEELKSGSSI
-602 LEDSKLSVSR
+602 
-612 ELRAIES
+612 ELRSLES
-619 KVNTLK
+619 QKNNLK

-630 FEVNLDNAS
+630 FEVNLENAS

-644 AEINL
+644 AEVKISE
-649 ADINPSEYAEFN
+649 INPSDFAS
-661 LSNLEASL
+661 LDLANLESSL
-669 SEIQTSI
+669 AEIQSSI

-691 SRQNHLSKLLEQTE
+691 SRQNNLTELLQQTE
-705 LKKAEVDKELSELVQ
+705 LKKNEADQELAILIQ
-720 KSATAESELNTIR
+720 KSASAEGELNTIR

-745 AENKKSIASLDL
+745 TENKKSIAALDL
-757 RGLEEKS
+757 RALEEQS
-764 NNRKLDLRTFEV
+764 NNLKLDFRTFEV
-776 NLDNASQALVKAGIT
+776 NLDNASQALTRAGIA
-791 IAELDP
+791 IGDINPE
-797 LEFEGMSVRDLE
+797 EFKGMDISNLE
-809 QSLAAIQAKI
+809 QSLAGVQAKI

-830 DEIAEESKRMEELD
+830 DEIAEESQRMEELN
-844 AQLEDLNEAMDKLQ
+844 AQLEDLNEALEKLQ

-893 GKAALELLDGDSLNS
+893 GKASLELPEGDSLNS
-908 GIALAAQPPG
+908 GITLTAQPPG

>member
-42 DAIRWVL
+42 DAVRWVL

-86 NSLGKLGGEYAKYNE
+86 NSMGKLGGEYAKYNE

-112 QSNYSINGTSCRR
+112 QSNYSINNTSCRR
-125 KDVQDIFLGTG
+125 
-136 LGPRSYAIIEQ
+136 
-147 GMVSKI
+147 
-153 VKDVQDIFLGT
+153 KDVQDIFLGT

-224 QDIRDEINRLI
+224 LDIRDEIKRLI
-235 SRLQNQANAADKY
+235 NRLQNQANAAEKY
-248 KKFQVEERDLKLN
+248 KKFQVEEKDLKLN
-261 ISILNTLSAKAQKDK
+261 ISILNSLSAKAQKDK
-276 LTSEVATLKNQITVK
+276 LSSQISSLANQITVK

-300 TIDQIRTEHSTV
+300 MIDQIRTEHSSV
-312 LSSFEVAQK
+312 LSAFEIAQK
-321 NFYSIGADIARHE
+321 NFYSIGADIARYE
-334 TNLQNLNKTYAQTSE
+334 ANIQNLNKTETQTKA
-349 DLTRAKESYS
+349 DLATAKESYS
-359 KAIEKESTFESLNPK
+359 RAIEKESSFDTLNPK

-386 ALQANDQKKVLQTQI
+386 ALQANEQKQKLEIQI
-401 AELEQSL
+401 NDLESSIL
-408 ALKVLGVE
+408 LKSDEVQ
-416 KHQAE
+416 KHQGT
-421 IEQIRNDN
+421 IEKIKNDHAS
-429 TLMSSRLE
+429 LSASFDE
-437 IAQSV
+437 AQSTF
-442 SSNIRAE
+442 SSISTD
-449 IAGLEANLKN
+449 IARQEANLQN
-459 LSRTQVQAES
+459 LEKLEAQSLS
-469 DLGRAQTSYQQ
+469 DLDRAKASYQA

-495 KAMNLLDHILEA
+495 KAMNLLDNILES
-507 LQNLGI
+507 LGNLGTN
-513 SGDPIKKKALELKE
+513 GDSIKSKALELKAALT
-527 SLVTILKIA
+527 SILKIA

-543 TEEYLQRQTRFE
+543 TDEYLQRQNRLE
-555 ELLRQTAEKMSQL
+555 ETLLQTAEKKSQIEKELVLFSAKKVESEGSL
-568 DAELQLSQEKKIQTD
+568 DSYKSKK
-583 QELAAS
+583 
-589 KEKQSEVNASIQK
+589 SEVNELIRKSEELKSGSSI
-602 LEDSKLSVSR
+602 
-612 ELRAIES
+612 ELRSLES
-619 KVNTLK
+619 QKNNLK

-630 FEVNLDNAS
+630 FEVNLENAS

-644 AEINL
+644 AEVKISE
-649 ADINPSEYAEFN
+649 INPSDFAS
-661 LSNLEASL
+661 LDLANLESSL
-669 SEIQTSI
+669 AEIQSSI

-691 SRQNHLSKLLEQTE
+691 SRQNNLTE
-705 LKKAEVDKELSELVQ
+705 LLQQTGLKKNEADKELAILIQ
-720 KSATAESELNTIR
+720 KSASAEGELNTIR

-739 DESIRE
+739 DESIRDT
-745 AENKKSIASLDL
+745 ENKKSIAALDL
-757 RGLEEKS
+757 RALEEQS
-764 NNRKLDLRTFEV
+764 NNLKLDFRTFEV
-776 NLDNASQALVKAGIT
+776 NLDNASQALTRAGLVIGD
-791 IAELDP
+791 INPE
-797 LEFEGMSVRDLE
+797 EFKDMDISNLE
-809 QSLAAIQAKI
+809 QSLAGVQAKI

-830 DEIAEESKRMEELD
+830 DEIAEESQRMEELD
-844 AQLEDLNEAMDKLQ
+844 AQLEDLNEALEKLQ

-893 GKAALELLDGDSLNS
+893 GRAALELMEGDSLNS
-908 GIALAAQPPG
+908 GITLTAQPPG

>member
-42 DAIRWVL
+42 DAVRWVL

-86 NSLGKLGGEYAKYNE
+86 NSMGKLGGEYAKYNE

-112 QSNYSINGTSCRR
+112 QSNYSINNTSCRR
-125 KDVQDIFLGTG
+125 
-136 LGPRSYAIIEQ
+136 
-147 GMVSKI
+147 
-153 VKDVQDIFLGT
+153 KDVQDIFLGT

-224 QDIRDEINRLI
+224 LDIRDEIKRLI
-235 SRLQNQANAADKY
+235 NRLQNQANAAEKY
-248 KKFQVEERDLKLN
+248 KKFQVEEKDLKLN
-261 ISILNTLSAKAQKDK
+261 ISILNSLSAKAQKDK
-276 LTSEVATLKNQITVK
+276 LSSQISSLANQITVK
-291 SAEVETHQS
+291 SAEVETQQS
-300 TIDQIRTEHSTV
+300 TIDQIRTEHSSV
-312 LSSFEVAQK
+312 LSAFEIAQK
-321 NFYSIGADIARHE
+321 NFYSIGADIARYE
-334 TNLQNLNKTYAQTSE
+334 ANIQNLNKTETQTKA
-349 DLTRAKESYS
+349 DLATAKESYS
-359 KAIEKESTFESLNPK
+359 RAIEKESSFDTLNPK

-386 ALQANDQKKVLQTQI
+386 ALQANEQKQKLEIQI
-401 AELEQSL
+401 NDLESSIL
-408 ALKVLGVE
+408 LKSDEVQ
-416 KHQAE
+416 KHQGT
-421 IEQIRNDN
+421 IEKIKNDHAS
-429 TLMSSRLE
+429 LSASFDE
-437 IAQSV
+437 AQSTF
-442 SSNIRAE
+442 SSISTD
-449 IAGLEANLKN
+449 IARQEANLQN
-459 LSRTQVQAES
+459 LEKLEAQSLS
-469 DLGRAQTSYQQ
+469 DLERAKASYQ
-480 ALEKESNQEN
+480 AAVEKESNQEN

-495 KAMNLLDHILEA
+495 KAMNLLDNILES
-507 LQNLGI
+507 LGNLGTN
-513 SGDPIKKKALELKE
+513 GDSIKSKALELKAALT
-527 SLVTILKIA
+527 SILKIA

-543 TEEYLQRQTRFE
+543 TDEYLQRQNRLE
-555 ELLRQTAEKMSQL
+555 ETLLQTAEKKSQIEKELVLFSAKKVESEGSL
-568 DAELQLSQEKKIQTD
+568 DSYKSKK
-583 QELAAS
+583 
-589 KEKQSEVNASIQK
+589 SEVNELIRKSEELKSGSSI
-602 LEDSKLSVSR
+602 
-612 ELRAIES
+612 ELRSLES
-619 KVNTLK
+619 QKNNLK

-630 FEVNLDNAS
+630 FEVNLENAS

-644 AEINL
+644 AEVKISE
-649 ADINPSEYAEFN
+649 INPSDF
-661 LSNLEASL
+661 ASL
-669 SEIQTSI
+669 DLAKLESSLAEIQSSI

-691 SRQNHLSKLLEQTE
+691 SRQNSLTELLEQTE
-705 LKKAEVDKELSELVQ
+705 LKKNEADEQLAILIQ
-720 KSATAESELNTIR
+720 KSASAEGDLNTIR

-745 AENKKSIASLDL
+745 TENKKSIAALDL
-757 RGLEEKS
+757 RALEEQS
-764 NNRKLDLRTFEV
+764 NNLKLDFRTFEV
-776 NLDNASQALVKAGIT
+776 NLDNASQALTRAGLAIGD
-791 IAELDP
+791 INPE
-797 LEFEGMSVRDLE
+797 EFKDMDISNLE
-809 QSLAAIQAKI
+809 QSLAGVQAKI

-830 DEIAEESKRMEELD
+830 DEIAEESQRMEELD
-844 AQLEDLNEAMDKLQ
+844 AQLEDLNEALEKLQ

-893 GKAALELLDGDSLNS
+893 GKASLELLEGDSLNS
-908 GIALAAQPPG
+908 GITLTAQPPG

>member
-42 DAIRWVL
+42 DAVRWVL

-86 NSLGKLGGEYAKYNE
+86 NSMGKLGGEYAKYNE

-112 QSNYSINGTSCRR
+112 QSNYSINNTSCRR
-125 KDVQDIFLGTG
+125 
-136 LGPRSYAIIEQ
+136 
-147 GMVSKI
+147 
-153 VKDVQDIFLGT
+153 KDVQDIFLGT

-224 QDIRDEINRLI
+224 LDIRDEIKRLI
-235 SRLQNQANAADKY
+235 NRLQNQANAAEKY
-248 KKFQVEERDLKLN
+248 KKFQVEEKDLKLN
-261 ISILNTLSAKAQKDK
+261 ISILNSLSAKAQKDK
-276 LTSEVATLKNQITVK
+276 LSSQISSLANQITVK

-300 TIDQIRTEHSTV
+300 MIDQIRTEHSSV
-312 LSSFEVAQK
+312 LSAFEIAQK
-321 NFYSIGADIARHE
+321 NFYSIGADIARYE
-334 TNLQNLNKTYAQTSE
+334 ANIQNLNKTETQTKA
-349 DLTRAKESYS
+349 DLATAKESYS
-359 KAIEKESTFESLNPK
+359 RAIEKESSFDTLNPK

-386 ALQANDQKKVLQTQI
+386 ALQANEQKQKLEIQI
-401 AELEQSL
+401 NDLESSIL
-408 ALKVLGVE
+408 LKSDEVQ
-416 KHQAE
+416 KHQGT
-421 IEQIRNDN
+421 IEKIKNDHAS
-429 TLMSSRLE
+429 LSASFDE
-437 IAQSV
+437 AQSSF
-442 SSNIRAE
+442 SSISTD
-449 IAGLEANLKN
+449 IARQEANLQN
-459 LSRTQVQAES
+459 LEKLEAQSLS
-469 DLGRAQTSYQQ
+469 DLDRAKASYQA
-480 ALEKESNQEN
+480 ALEKELNQEN

-495 KAMNLLDHILEA
+495 KAMNLLDNILES
-507 LQNLGI
+507 LGNLGTN
-513 SGDPIKKKALELKE
+513 GDSIKSKALELKAALT
-527 SLVTILKIA
+527 SILKIA

-543 TEEYLQRQTRFE
+543 TDEYLQRQNRLE
-555 ELLRQTAEKMSQL
+555 ETLLQTAEKKSQIEKELVLFSAKKVESEGSL
-568 DAELQLSQEKKIQTD
+568 DSYKSKK
-583 QELAAS
+583 
-589 KEKQSEVNASIQK
+589 SEVNELIRKSEELKSGSSI
-602 LEDSKLSVSR
+602 
-612 ELRAIES
+612 ELRSLES
-619 KVNTLK
+619 QKNNLK

-630 FEVNLDNAS
+630 FEVNLENAS

-644 AEINL
+644 AEVKISE
-649 ADINPSEYAEFN
+649 INPSDFAS
-661 LSNLEASL
+661 LDLANLESSL
-669 SEIQTSI
+669 AEIQSSI

-691 SRQNHLSKLLEQTE
+691 SRQNNLTE
-705 LKKAEVDKELSELVQ
+705 LLQQTGLKKNEADKELAILIQ
-720 KSATAESELNTIR
+720 KSASAEGELNTIR

-739 DESIRE
+739 DESIRDT
-745 AENKKSIASLDL
+745 ENKKSIAALDL
-757 RGLEEKS
+757 RALEEQS
-764 NNRKLDLRTFEV
+764 NNLKLDFRTFEV
-776 NLDNASQALVKAGIT
+776 NLDNASQALTRAGLVIGD
-791 IAELDP
+791 INPE
-797 LEFEGMSVRDLE
+797 EFKDMDISNLE
-809 QSLAAIQAKI
+809 QSLAGVQAKI

-830 DEIAEESKRMEELD
+830 DEIAEESQRMEELD
-844 AQLEDLNEAMDKLQ
+844 AQLEDLNEALEKLQ

-893 GKAALELLDGDSLNS
+893 GKASLELLEGDSLNS
-908 GIALAAQPPG
+908 GITLTAQPPG

>member
-125 KDVQDIFLGTG
+125 
-136 LGPRSYAIIEQ
+136 
-147 GMVSKI
+147 
-153 VKDVQDIFLGT
+153 KDVQDIFLGT

-401 AELEQSL
+401 AELEKSL

-543 TEEYLQRQTRFE
+543 TEEYLQRQTKFE

>member
-42 DAIRWVL
+42 DAVRWVL

-86 NSLGKLGGEYAKYNE
+86 NSMGKLGGEYAKYNE

-112 QSNYSINGTSCRR
+112 QSNYSINNTSCRR
-125 KDVQDIFLGTG
+125 
-136 LGPRSYAIIEQ
+136 
-147 GMVSKI
+147 
-153 VKDVQDIFLGT
+153 KDVQDIFLGT

-224 QDIRDEINRLI
+224 LDIRDEIKRLI
-235 SRLQNQANAADKY
+235 NRLQNQANAAEKY
-248 KKFQVEERDLKLN
+248 KKFQLEEKDLKLN
-261 ISILNTLSAKAQKDK
+261 ISILNSLSAKAQKDK
-276 LTSEVATLKNQITVK
+276 LSSQISSLANQITVK
-291 SAEVETHQS
+291 SAEVETQQS
-300 TIDQIRTEHSTV
+300 TIDQIRTEHSSV
-312 LSSFEVAQK
+312 LSAFEIAQK
-321 NFYSIGADIARHE
+321 NFYSIGADIARYE
-334 TNLQNLNKTYAQTSE
+334 ANIQNLNKTESQTKA
-349 DLTRAKESYS
+349 DLATAKESYS
-359 KAIEKESTFESLNPK
+359 RAIEKESSFDTLNPK

-386 ALQANDQKKVLQTQI
+386 ALQANEQKQKLEIQI
-401 AELEQSL
+401 NDYESSIQ
-408 ALKVLGVE
+408 LKSDEVQ
-416 KHQAE
+416 KHQGT
-421 IEQIRNDN
+421 IEKIKNDN
-429 TLMSSRLE
+429 ALFSSSFDE
-437 IAQSV
+437 AQSSF
-442 SSNIRAE
+442 SSISTD
-449 IAGLEANLKN
+449 IARQEANLQN
-459 LSRTQVQAES
+459 LEKLEAQSLS
-469 DLGRAQTSYQQ
+469 DLERAKASYQ
-480 ALEKESNQEN
+480 AAVEKESNQEN

-495 KAMNLLDHILEA
+495 KAMNLLDNILES
-507 LQNLGI
+507 LGNLG
-513 SGDPIKKKALELKE
+513 SNGDSIKSKALELKAALT
-527 SLVTILKIA
+527 SILKIA

-543 TEEYLQRQTRFE
+543 TDEYLQRQKRLE
-555 ELLRQTAEKMSQL
+555 ETLLQTAEKKSQIEKELVLFSAKKAESERSL
-568 DAELQLSQEKKIQTD
+568 DNYKSKK
-583 QELAAS
+583 L
-589 KEKQSEVNASIQK
+589 EVNELIRKSEELKSASSI
-602 LEDSKLSVSR
+602 
-612 ELRAIES
+612 ELRSLES
-619 KVNTLK
+619 QKNNLK

-630 FEVNLDNAS
+630 FEVNLENAS

-644 AEINL
+644 AEVKISE
-649 ADINPSEYAEFN
+649 INPSDF
-661 LSNLEASL
+661 ASL
-669 SEIQTSI
+669 DLAKLESSLAEIQSSI

-691 SRQNHLSKLLEQTE
+691 SRQNNLTELLEQTE
-705 LKKAEVDKELSELVQ
+705 LKKNEADEQLTILIQ
-720 KSATAESELNTIR
+720 KSASAEGDLNTIR
-733 QKQSKV
+733 HKQSKV

-745 AENKKSIASLDL
+745 TENKKSIAALDL
-757 RGLEEKS
+757 RALEEQS
-764 NNRKLDLRTFEV
+764 NNLKLDFRTFEV
-776 NLDNASQALVKAGIT
+776 NLDNASQALTRAGLAIGD
-791 IAELDP
+791 INPE
-797 LEFEGMSVRDLE
+797 EFKDMDISNLE
-809 QSLAAIQAKI
+809 QSLAGVQAKI

-830 DEIAEESKRMEELD
+830 DEIAEESQRMEELD
-844 AQLEDLNEAMDKLQ
+844 AQLEDLNEALEKLQ

-893 GKAALELLDGDSLNS
+893 GKASLELLEGDSLNS
-908 GIALAAQPPG
+908 GITLTAQPPG

>member
-42 DAIRWVL
+42 DAVRWVL

-86 NSLGKLGGEYAKYNE
+86 NSMGKLGGEYAKYNE

-112 QSNYSINGTSCRR
+112 QSNYSINNTSCRR
-125 KDVQDIFLGTG
+125 
-136 LGPRSYAIIEQ
+136 
-147 GMVSKI
+147 
-153 VKDVQDIFLGT
+153 KDVQDIFLGT

-224 QDIRDEINRLI
+224 LDIRDEIKRLI
-235 SRLQNQANAADKY
+235 NRLQNQANAAEKY
-248 KKFQVEERDLKLN
+248 KKFQVEEKDLKLN
-261 ISILNTLSAKAQKDK
+261 ISILNSLSAKAQKDK
-276 LTSEVATLKNQITVK
+276 LSSQISSLANQITVK
-291 SAEVETHQS
+291 SAEVETQQS
-300 TIDQIRTEHSTV
+300 TIDQIRTEHSSV
-312 LSSFEVAQK
+312 LSAFEIAQK
-321 NFYSIGADIARHE
+321 NFYSIGADIARYE
-334 TNLQNLNKTYAQTSE
+334 ANIQNLNKTESQTKA
-349 DLTRAKESYS
+349 DLATAKESYS
-359 KAIEKESTFESLNPK
+359 RAIEKESSFDTLNPK

-386 ALQANDQKKVLQTQI
+386 ALQANEQKQKLEIQI
-401 AELEQSL
+401 NDLESSIL
-408 ALKVLGVE
+408 LKSDEVQ
-416 KHQAE
+416 KHQGT
-421 IEQIRNDN
+421 IEKIKNDHAS
-429 TLMSSRLE
+429 LSVSFDE
-437 IAQSV
+437 AQSAF
-442 SSNIRAE
+442 SSISTD
-449 IAGLEANLKN
+449 IARQEANLQN
-459 LSRTQVQAES
+459 LEKLEAQSLS
-469 DLGRAQTSYQQ
+469 DLERAKVSYQA

-495 KAMNLLDHILEA
+495 KAMNLLDNILES
-507 LQNLGI
+507 LGNLG
-513 SGDPIKKKALELKE
+513 SNGDSIKSKALELKAALT
-527 SLVTILKIA
+527 SILKIA

-543 TEEYLQRQTRFE
+543 TDEYLQRQNRLE
-555 ELLRQTAEKMSQL
+555 ETLLQTAEKKSQIEKELVLFSAKKVESEGSL
-568 DAELQLSQEKKIQTD
+568 DSYKSKK
-583 QELAAS
+583 
-589 KEKQSEVNASIQK
+589 SEVNELIRKSEELKSGSSI
-602 LEDSKLSVSR
+602 
-612 ELRAIES
+612 ELRSLES
-619 KVNTLK
+619 QKNNLK

-630 FEVNLDNAS
+630 FEVNLENAS

-644 AEINL
+644 AEVKISE
-649 ADINPSEYAEFN
+649 INPSDFAS
-661 LSNLEASL
+661 LDLANLESSL
-669 SEIQTSI
+669 AEIQSSI

-691 SRQNHLSKLLEQTE
+691 SRQNNLTELLQQTE
-705 LKKAEVDKELSELVQ
+705 LKKNEANQELAILIQ
-720 KSATAESELNTIR
+720 KSASAEGELNTIR

-739 DESIRE
+739 DESIRDT
-745 AENKKSIASLDL
+745 ENKKSIAALDL
-757 RGLEEKS
+757 RALEEQS
-764 NNRKLDLRTFEV
+764 NNFKLDFRTFEV
-776 NLDNASQALVKAGIT
+776 NLDNASQALTRAGLAIGD
-791 IAELDP
+791 INPE
-797 LEFEGMSVRDLE
+797 EFKDMDISNLE
-809 QSLAAIQAKI
+809 QSLAGVQAKI

-830 DEIAEESKRMEELD
+830 DEIAEESQRMDELD
-844 AQLEDLNEAMDKLQ
+844 AQLEDLNEALDKLQ

-893 GKAALELLDGDSLNS
+893 GKASLELLEGDSLNS
-908 GIALAAQPPG
+908 GITLTAQPPG

>member
-42 DAIRWVL
+42 DAVRWVL

-86 NSLGKLGGEYAKYNE
+86 NSMGKLGGEYAKYNE

-112 QSNYSINGTSCRR
+112 QSNYSINNTSCRR
-125 KDVQDIFLGTG
+125 
-136 LGPRSYAIIEQ
+136 
-147 GMVSKI
+147 
-153 VKDVQDIFLGT
+153 KDVQDIFLGT

-185 KPEEMRTFIEE
+185 KPEEMRSFIEE

-224 QDIRDEINRLI
+224 LDIRDEIKRLI
-235 SRLQNQANAADKY
+235 NRLQNQANAAEKY
-248 KKFQVEERDLKLN
+248 KKFQLEEKDLKLN
-261 ISILNTLSAKAQKDK
+261 ISILNSLSAKAQKDK
-276 LTSEVATLKNQITVK
+276 LSSQISSLANQITVK
-291 SAEVETHQS
+291 SAEVETQQS
-300 TIDQIRTEHSTV
+300 TIDQIRTEHSSV
-312 LSSFEVAQK
+312 LSAFEIAQK
-321 NFYSIGADIARHE
+321 NFYSIGADIARYE
-334 TNLQNLNKTYAQTSE
+334 ANIQNLNKTELQTKA
-349 DLTRAKESYS
+349 DLATAKESYS
-359 KAIEKESTFESLNPK
+359 RAIEKESTFDTLNPK
-374 ENELKLNIAILK
+374 ENKLKLNIAILK
-386 ALQANDQKKVLQTQI
+386 ALQANEQKQKLEIQI
-401 AELEQSL
+401 NDLESSI
-408 ALKVLGVE
+408 ALKLEEVQ
-416 KHQAE
+416 KHQGT
-421 IEQIRNDN
+421 IEQIKNDHAS
-429 TLMSSRLE
+429 LSVSFDE
-437 IAQSV
+437 AQSSF
-442 SSNIRAE
+442 SSISTDVARQ
-449 IAGLEANLKN
+449 EANLQN
-459 LSRTQVQAES
+459 LEKLEVQSAS
-469 DLGRAQTSYQQ
+469 DLERAKVSYQA
-480 ALEKESNQEN
+480 ALEKEINQEN

-495 KAMNLLDHILEA
+495 KAMNLLDNILES
-507 LQNLGI
+507 LGNLG
-513 SGDPIKKKALELKE
+513 SNGDSIKSKALELKAALT
-527 SLVTILKIA
+527 SILKIA

-543 TEEYLQRQTRFE
+543 TDEYLQRQNRLE
-555 ELLRQTAEKMSQL
+555 EILLQTAEKKSQIEKELVLFTAKKAESEGSL
-568 DAELQLSQEKKIQTD
+568 DSYKSKK
-583 QELAAS
+583 
-589 KEKQSEVNASIQK
+589 SEVNELIRKSEELKSASSI
-602 LEDSKLSVSR
+602 
-612 ELRAIES
+612 ELRSLES
-619 KVNTLK
+619 QKNNLK

-630 FEVNLDNAS
+630 FEVNLENAS

-644 AEINL
+644 AEVKISE
-649 ADINPSEYAEFN
+649 INPLDFASLDLA
-661 LSNLEASL
+661 NLESSL
-669 SEIQTSI
+669 AEIQSSI

-691 SRQNHLSKLLEQTE
+691 SRQNNLTELLQQTE
-705 LKKAEVDKELSELVQ
+705 LKKNEADRELAILIQ
-720 KSATAESELNTIR
+720 KSASAEGELNTIR
-733 QKQSKV
+733 QTQSKV
-739 DESIRE
+739 DESIRDT
-745 AENKKSIASLDL
+745 ENKKSIAALDL
-757 RGLEEKS
+757 RALEEQS
-764 NNRKLDLRTFEV
+764 NNLKLDFRTFEV
-776 NLDNASQALVKAGIT
+776 NLDNASQALTRAGLAIGD
-791 IAELDP
+791 INPE
-797 LEFEGMSVRDLE
+797 EFKDMDISNLE
-809 QSLAAIQAKI
+809 QSLAGVQAKI

-830 DEIAEESKRMEELD
+830 DEIAEESQRMEELD
-844 AQLEDLNEAMDKLQ
+844 AQLEDLNEALEKLQ

-868 KLKFD
+868 RLKFD

-893 GKAALELLDGDSLNS
+893 GKAALELLEGDSLNS
-908 GIALAAQPPG
+908 GITLTAQPPG

>member
-42 DAIRWVL
+42 DAVRWVL

-86 NSLGKLGGEYAKYNE
+86 NSMGKLGGEYAKYNE

-112 QSNYSINGTSCRR
+112 QSNYSINNTSCRR
-125 KDVQDIFLGTG
+125 
-136 LGPRSYAIIEQ
+136 
-147 GMVSKI
+147 
-153 VKDVQDIFLGT
+153 KDVQDIFLGT

-224 QDIRDEINRLI
+224 LDIRDEIKRLI
-235 SRLQNQANAADKY
+235 NRLQNQANAAEKY
-248 KKFQVEERDLKLN
+248 KKFQVEEKDLKLN
-261 ISILNTLSAKAQKDK
+261 ISILNSLSAKAQKDK
-276 LTSEVATLKNQITVK
+276 LSSQISSLANQITVK
-291 SAEVETHQS
+291 SAEVETQQS
-300 TIDQIRTEHSTV
+300 TIDQIRTEHSSV
-312 LSSFEVAQK
+312 LSAFEIAQK
-321 NFYSIGADIARHE
+321 NFYSIGADIARYE
-334 TNLQNLNKTYAQTSE
+334 ANIQNLNKTESQTKA
-349 DLTRAKESYS
+349 DLATAKESYS
-359 KAIEKESTFESLNPK
+359 RAIEKESSFDTLNPK

-386 ALQANDQKKVLQTQI
+386 ALQANEQKQKLEIQI
-401 AELEQSL
+401 NDLESSIL
-408 ALKVLGVE
+408 LKSDEVQ
-416 KHQAE
+416 KHQGT
-421 IEQIRNDN
+421 IEKIKNDHAS
-429 TLMSSRLE
+429 LSASFDE
-437 IAQSV
+437 AQSTF
-442 SSNIRAE
+442 SSISTD
-449 IAGLEANLKN
+449 IARQEANLQN
-459 LSRTQVQAES
+459 LEKLEAQSLS
-469 DLGRAQTSYQQ
+469 DLERAKASYQA

-495 KAMNLLDHILEA
+495 KAMNLLDNILES
-507 LQNLGI
+507 LGNLG
-513 SGDPIKKKALELKE
+513 SNGDSIKSKALELKAALT
-527 SLVTILKIA
+527 SILKIA

-543 TEEYLQRQTRFE
+543 TDEYLQRQNRLE
-555 ELLRQTAEKMSQL
+555 ETLLQTAEKKSQIEKELVLFSAKKVESEGSL
-568 DAELQLSQEKKIQTD
+568 DSYKSKK
-583 QELAAS
+583 
-589 KEKQSEVNASIQK
+589 SEVNELIRKSEELKSGSSI
-602 LEDSKLSVSR
+602 
-612 ELRAIES
+612 ELRSLES
-619 KVNTLK
+619 QKNNLK

-630 FEVNLDNAS
+630 FEVNLENAS

-644 AEINL
+644 AEVKISE
-649 ADINPSEYAEFN
+649 INPSDFAS
-661 LSNLEASL
+661 LDLANLESSL
-669 SEIQTSI
+669 AEIQSSI

-691 SRQNHLSKLLEQTE
+691 SRQNNLTELLQQTE
-705 LKKAEVDKELSELVQ
+705 LKKNEADQELAILIQ
-720 KSATAESELNTIR
+720 KSASAEGELNTIR

-745 AENKKSIASLDL
+745 TENKKSIAALDL
-757 RGLEEKS
+757 RALEEQS
-764 NNRKLDLRTFEV
+764 NNLKLDFRTFEV
-776 NLDNASQALVKAGIT
+776 NLDNASQALTRAGIA
-791 IAELDP
+791 IGDINPE
-797 LEFEGMSVRDLE
+797 EFKGMDISNLE
-809 QSLAAIQAKI
+809 QSLAGVQAKI

-830 DEIAEESKRMEELD
+830 DEIAEESQRMEELD
-844 AQLEDLNEAMDKLQ
+844 AQLEDLNEALEKLQ

-893 GKAALELLDGDSLNS
+893 GKASLELLEGDSLNS
-908 GIALAAQPPG
+908 GITLTAQPPG